1 MQQKIIK
8 AYIIAKIVIGESLN
22 HKLGIGAKKMI
33 TNKLKRSAEYY
44 SRNKIN
50 LFLAI
55 FFLVAGIILP
65 SFVSIRNGADRE
77 AESKQYELDLVG
89 EIIRGSS
96 FQERIYLPK
105 HVKKYGV
112 MFATYRR
119 KNTGKIKIEITQGSR
134 KNSEIV
140 DVAKIKDNDYYYL
153 NIRGLK
159 PGEAVLRVEGVDGTI
174 GNAVSMHKT
183 ADIMYSEMVQN
194 GEPSQRA
201 FVQKISFSE
210 YNGTVKG
217 QIIFTILSVLC
228 YIYFLSLLWDEERNS
243 RRIYVTT
250 VLLIYLVVASRAPV
264 LTFRVEP
271 FAEQIFN
278 FLYNARTYGIIKN
291 LTLMEGGYLPL
302 FHRIIALLIVK
313 PGLNAKVTVY
323 LMSNAAVLVVGL
335 MVSVFTLK
343 AYRKYGDVFYRFAVC
358 MVFGAFGISSTY
370 IETHTF
376 ITMAYLNIVLL
387 FYISLLDFKEMKRS
401 RYVLLM
407 GLVFV
412 LTLSKFLY
420 VVLLP
425 ISVSLLVFMWKRL
438 ANREKVCLGLVSLA
452 SVIQILYTYRNRKLW
467 IKGDEPK
474 FSIIEAANVV
484 LHQTVQQ
491 FINIFNSGI
500 DSSENILNLNILYL
514 IIFLIALIFLLRL
527 IIRIRSREGV
537 IILCLLGIVFGVPS
551 INALSRI
558 WNGGFELWSSSIGAI
573 NIWHSILIKVSILSI
588 LVLMPY
594 ITTKNSILRKT
605 DINRYLSYILIA
617 FLIIRFS
624 PFKNNT
630 VFKNYEM
637 ASDWSVYSKF
647 YDSRKYLIPVEPFF
661 TSENEKIS
669 YVGKPTESFL
679 VKTYQGEKYFFDEL
693 ANTEAITGINLP
705 HPMKI
710 EYLYVKRARDY
721 SFGKTRAVGYDQKGN
736 RVLDLLQLNK
746 SEKGHVGF
754 HNTGSKVEV
763 SRLEFITENN
773 SRTYVVPEIFIGEP
787 LK

>member
-1 MQQKIIK
+1 
-8 AYIIAKIVIGESLN
+8 
-22 HKLGIGAKKMI
+22 MI
-33 TNKLKRSAEYY
+33 TKKLKRSTEYY
-44 SRNKIN
+44 SRDKVR
-50 LFLAI
+50 LFLTI

-65 SFVSIRNGADRE
+65 SFVSIKNGADRE
-77 AESKQYELDLVG
+77 VVSKQYELDLVG

-96 FQERIYLPK
+96 FQERIYIPK

-119 KNTGKIKIEITQGSR
+119 KNTGKIKIEITQGNR
-134 KNSEIV
+134 KSTEIV
-140 DVAKIKDNDYYYL
+140 DVVKIKDNDYHYL

-159 PGEAVLRVEGVDGTI
+159 PGEAVLRVEGIDGTI

-183 ADIMYSEMVQN
+183 ADIMYSEMIQN
-194 GEPSQRA
+194 GEPSQRS
-201 FVQKISFSE
+201 FVQKILFSE

-228 YIYFLSLLWDEERNS
+228 YIYLLSLLWDEERNS
-243 RRIYVTT
+243 RKIYMTT
-250 VLLIYLVVASRAPV
+250 VLLIYLVIASRAPF

-278 FLYNARTYGIIKN
+278 FLYNARTYGIVKN

-313 PGLNAKVTVY
+313 LGFNAKITVY
-323 LMSNAAVLVVGL
+323 LMSNVAVLVVGM
-335 MVSVFTLK
+335 MVSVFMLK
-343 AYRKYGDVFYRFAVC
+343 PYRKYGDVFYRFVVC

-370 IETHTF
+370 IETHMF

-387 FYISLLDFKEMKRS
+387 FYISLLDFKKMKRS
-401 RYVLLM
+401 RYILLM
-407 GLVFV
+407 VLVFL

-425 ISVSLLVFMWKRL
+425 ISVVLLVFMWKKL
-438 ANREKVCLGLVSLA
+438 ANREKICLGLVSLA

-467 IKGDEPK
+467 INGDEPK
-474 FSIIEAANVV
+474 FNIIEAANVV
-484 LHQTVQQ
+484 IHQTVQQ

-514 IIFLIALIFLLRL
+514 IIFLIVLIFLIRL
-527 IIRIRSREGV
+527 VIRIRSRESV
-537 IILCLLGIVFGVPS
+537 IILCLLGIVFGIPS

-558 WNGGFELWSSSIGAI
+558 WNGDFELWNSSIGAI
-573 NIWHSILIKVSILSI
+573 NTWHSILIKVSILSI

-594 ITTKNSILRKT
+594 ITTKNSRLRKT

-624 PFKNNT
+624 PFKDNAI
-630 VFKNYEM
+630 FKNDEM
-637 ASDWSVYSKF
+637 ASDWSIYSKF
-647 YDSRKYLIPVEPFF
+647 YDLKKYLIPVEPYFI
-661 TSENEKIS
+661 SENEKIS
-669 YVGKPTESFL
+669 YIGKKSENFAIENF
-679 VKTYQGEKYFFDEL
+679 QGKKYFFDEL

-721 SFGKTRAVGYDQKGN
+721 NFGKTRVIGYNQKGE

-746 SEKGHVGF
+746 SEKAYVGF
-754 HNTGSKVEV
+754 HNTGLKVEV
-763 SRLEFITENN
+763 SRLEFVTEDNN
-773 SRTYVVPEIFIGEP
+773 RTYVMPEIFIGEP

>member
-1 MQQKIIK
+1 
-8 AYIIAKIVIGESLN
+8 
-22 HKLGIGAKKMI
+22 MI
-33 TNKLKRSAEYY
+33 TKKLKRSTEYY
-44 SRNKIN
+44 SRDKVR
-50 LFLAI
+50 LFLTI

-65 SFVSIRNGADRE
+65 SFVSIKNGADRE
-77 AESKQYELDLVG
+77 IVSKQYELDLVG

-96 FQERIYLPK
+96 FQERIYIPK

-119 KNTGKIKIEITQGSR
+119 KNTGKIKIEITQGNKKS
-134 KNSEIV
+134 SEIV
-140 DVAKIKDNDYYYL
+140 DVAKIKDNDYHYL

-159 PGEAVLRVEGVDGTI
+159 PGEAVLRVEGIDGTI

-183 ADIMYSEMVQN
+183 ADIMYSEMIQN
-194 GEPSQRA
+194 GEPSQRS
-201 FVQKISFSE
+201 FVQKILFSE

-243 RRIYVTT
+243 RKIYMTT
-250 VLLIYLVVASRAPV
+250 VLLIYLVVASRAPF

-313 PGLNAKVTVY
+313 LGFNAKITVY
-323 LMSNAAVLVVGL
+323 LMSNVAVLVVGM
-335 MVSVFTLK
+335 MVSVFMLK
-343 AYRKYGDVFYRFAVC
+343 PYRKYGDVFYRFVVC

-370 IETHTF
+370 IETHMF
-376 ITMAYLNIVLL
+376 ITMAYLNIVPL

-401 RYVLLM
+401 RYILLM
-407 GLVFV
+407 VLVFL

-425 ISVSLLVFMWKRL
+425 ISVVLLVFMWKKL
-438 ANREKVCLGLVSLA
+438 ANREKICLGLVSLA

-467 IKGDEPK
+467 INGDEPK
-474 FSIIEAANVV
+474 FNIIEAANVV
-484 LHQTVQQ
+484 IHQTVQQ

-514 IIFLIALIFLLRL
+514 IIFLIVLIFLIRL
-527 IIRIRSREGV
+527 VIRIRSRESV
-537 IILCLLGIVFGVPS
+537 IILCLLGIVFGIPS

-558 WNGGFELWSSSIGAI
+558 WNGDFELWNSSIGAI
-573 NIWHSILIKVSILSI
+573 NTWHSILIKVSILSI

-594 ITTKNSILRKT
+594 ITTKNSRLRKT

-624 PFKNNT
+624 PFKDNAI
-630 VFKNYEM
+630 FKNDEM
-637 ASDWSVYSKF
+637 ASDWSIYSKF
-647 YDSRKYLIPVEPFF
+647 YDLKKYLIPVEPYFI
-661 TSENEKIS
+661 SENEKIS
-669 YVGKPTESFL
+669 YIGKKSENFAIENF
-679 VKTYQGEKYFFDEL
+679 QGKKYFFDEL

-721 SFGKTRAVGYDQKGN
+721 NFGKTRVIGYNQKGE

-746 SEKGHVGF
+746 SEKAYVGF
-754 HNTGSKVEV
+754 HNTGLKVEV
-763 SRLEFITENN
+763 SRLEFVTEDNN
-773 SRTYVVPEIFIGEP
+773 RTYVMPEIFIGEP

>member
-1 MQQKIIK
+1 
-8 AYIIAKIVIGESLN
+8 
-22 HKLGIGAKKMI
+22 MI
-33 TNKLKRSAEYY
+33 TKKLKRSTEYY
-44 SRNKIN
+44 SRDKVR
-50 LFLAI
+50 LFLTI

-65 SFVSIRNGADRE
+65 SFVSIKNGADRE
-77 AESKQYELDLVG
+77 VVSKQYELDLVG

-96 FQERIYLPK
+96 FQERIYIPK

-119 KNTGKIKIEITQGSR
+119 KNTGKIKIEITQGNR
-134 KNSEIV
+134 KSTEIV
-140 DVAKIKDNDYYYL
+140 DVAKIKDNDYRYL

-159 PGEAVLRVEGVDGTI
+159 PGEAVLRVEGIDGTI

-183 ADIMYSEMVQN
+183 ADIMYSEMIQN
-194 GEPSQRA
+194 GELSQRS
-201 FVQKISFSE
+201 FVQKILFSE

-243 RRIYVTT
+243 RKIYMTT
-250 VLLIYLVVASRAPV
+250 VLMIYLVVASRAPF

-313 PGLNAKVTVY
+313 LGFNAKITVY
-323 LMSNAAVLVVGL
+323 LMSNVAVLVVGM
-335 MVSVFTLK
+335 MVSVFMLK
-343 AYRKYGDVFYRFAVC
+343 PYRKYGDVFYRFVVC

-370 IETHTF
+370 IETHMF
-376 ITMAYLNIVLL
+376 ITMAYLNIVPL

-401 RYVLLM
+401 RYILLM
-407 GLVFV
+407 VLVFL

-425 ISVSLLVFMWKRL
+425 ISVALLVFMWKKL
-438 ANREKVCLGLVSLA
+438 ANREKICLGLVSLA

-467 IKGDEPK
+467 INGDEPK
-474 FSIIEAANVV
+474 FNIIEAANVV
-484 LHQTVQQ
+484 IHQTVQQ

-514 IIFLIALIFLLRL
+514 IIFLIVLIFLIRL
-527 IIRIRSREGV
+527 VIRIRSRESV
-537 IILCLLGIVFGVPS
+537 IILCLLGIVFGIPS

-558 WNGGFELWSSSIGAI
+558 WNGDFELWNSSIGAI
-573 NIWHSILIKVSILSI
+573 NTWHSILIKVSMLSI

-594 ITTKNSILRKT
+594 ITTKNSRLRKT

-624 PFKNNT
+624 PFKDNAI
-630 VFKNYEM
+630 FKNDEM
-637 ASDWSVYSKF
+637 ASDWSIYSKF
-647 YDSRKYLIPVEPFF
+647 YDLKKYLIPVEPYFI
-661 TSENEKIS
+661 SENEKIS
-669 YVGKPTESFL
+669 YIGKKSENFAIENF
-679 VKTYQGEKYFFDEL
+679 QGKKYFFDEL

-721 SFGKTRAVGYDQKGN
+721 NFGKTRVIGYNQKGE

-746 SEKGHVGF
+746 SEKAYVGF
-754 HNTGSKVEV
+754 HNTGLKVEV
-763 SRLEFITENN
+763 SRLEFVTEDNN
-773 SRTYVVPEIFIGEP
+773 RTYVMPEIFIGEP

>member
-1 MQQKIIK
+1 
-8 AYIIAKIVIGESLN
+8 
-22 HKLGIGAKKMI
+22 MI
-33 TNKLKRSAEYY
+33 TKKLKRSTEYY
-44 SRNKIN
+44 SRDKVR
-50 LFLAI
+50 LFLTI

-65 SFVSIRNGADRE
+65 SFVSIKNGADRE
-77 AESKQYELDLVG
+77 VVSKQYELDLVG

-96 FQERIYLPK
+96 FQERIYIPK

-119 KNTGKIKIEITQGSR
+119 KNTGKIKIEITQGNKKS
-134 KNSEIV
+134 SEIV
-140 DVAKIKDNDYYYL
+140 DVAKIKDNDYHYL

-159 PGEAVLRVEGVDGTI
+159 PGEAVLRVEGIDGTI

-183 ADIMYSEMVQN
+183 ADIMYSEMIQN
-194 GEPSQRA
+194 GEPSQRS
-201 FVQKISFSE
+201 FVQKILFSE

-243 RRIYVTT
+243 RKIYMTT
-250 VLLIYLVVASRAPV
+250 VLMIYLVVASRAPF

-313 PGLNAKVTVY
+313 LGFNAKITVY
-323 LMSNAAVLVVGL
+323 LMSNVAVLVVGM
-335 MVSVFTLK
+335 MVSVFMLK
-343 AYRKYGDVFYRFAVC
+343 PYRKYGDVFYRFVVC

-370 IETHTF
+370 IETHMF
-376 ITMAYLNIVLL
+376 ITMAYLNIVPL

-401 RYVLLM
+401 RYILLM
-407 GLVFV
+407 VLVFL

-425 ISVSLLVFMWKRL
+425 ISVALLVFMWKKL
-438 ANREKVCLGLVSLA
+438 ANREKICLGLVSLA

-467 IKGDEPK
+467 INGDEPK
-474 FSIIEAANVV
+474 FNIIEAANVV
-484 LHQTVQQ
+484 IHQTVQQ

-514 IIFLIALIFLLRL
+514 IIFLIVLIFLIRL
-527 IIRIRSREGV
+527 VIRIRSRESV
-537 IILCLLGIVFGVPS
+537 IILCLLGIVFGIPS

-558 WNGGFELWSSSIGAI
+558 WNGDFELWNSSIGAI
-573 NIWHSILIKVSILSI
+573 NTWHSILIKVSMLSI

-594 ITTKNSILRKT
+594 ITTKNSRLRKT

-624 PFKNNT
+624 PFKDNAI
-630 VFKNYEM
+630 FKNDEM
-637 ASDWSVYSKF
+637 ASDWSIYSKF
-647 YDSRKYLIPVEPFF
+647 YDLKKYLIPVEPYFI
-661 TSENEKIS
+661 SENEKIS
-669 YVGKPTESFL
+669 YIGKKSENFAIENF
-679 VKTYQGEKYFFDEL
+679 QGKKYFFDEL

-721 SFGKTRAVGYDQKGN
+721 NFGKTRVIGYNQKGE

-746 SEKGHVGF
+746 SEKAYVGF
-754 HNTGSKVEV
+754 HNTGLKVEV
-763 SRLEFITENN
+763 SRLEFVTEDNN
-773 SRTYVVPEIFIGEP
+773 RTYVMPEIFIGEP

>member
-1 MQQKIIK
+1 
-8 AYIIAKIVIGESLN
+8 
-22 HKLGIGAKKMI
+22 MI
-33 TNKLKRSAEYY
+33 TKKLKRSTEYY
-44 SRNKIN
+44 SRDKVR
-50 LFLAI
+50 LFLTI

-65 SFVSIRNGADRE
+65 SFVSIKNGADRE
-77 AESKQYELDLVG
+77 VVSKQYELDLVG

-96 FQERIYLPK
+96 FQERIYIPK

-119 KNTGKIKIEITQGSR
+119 KNTGKIKIEITQGNKKS
-134 KNSEIV
+134 SEIV
-140 DVAKIKDNDYYYL
+140 DVAKIKDNDYHYL

-159 PGEAVLRVEGVDGTI
+159 PGEAVLRVEGIDGTI

-183 ADIMYSEMVQN
+183 ADIMYSEMIQN
-194 GEPSQRA
+194 GEPSQRS
-201 FVQKISFSE
+201 FVQKILFSE

-243 RRIYVTT
+243 RKIYMTT

-278 FLYNARTYGIIKN
+278 FLYNARTYGIVKN

-313 PGLNAKVTVY
+313 LGFNAKITVY
-323 LMSNAAVLVVGL
+323 LMSNVAVLVVGM
-335 MVSVFTLK
+335 MVSVFMLK
-343 AYRKYGDVFYRFAVC
+343 PYRKYGDVFYRFVVC

-370 IETHTF
+370 IETHMF
-376 ITMAYLNIVLL
+376 ITMAYLNIVPL

-401 RYVLLM
+401 RYILLM
-407 GLVFV
+407 VLVFL

-425 ISVSLLVFMWKRL
+425 ISVVLLVFMWKKL
-438 ANREKVCLGLVSLA
+438 ANREKICLGLVSLA

-467 IKGDEPK
+467 INGDEPK
-474 FSIIEAANVV
+474 FNIIEAANVV
-484 LHQTVQQ
+484 IHQTVQQ
-491 FINIFNSGI
+491 FINIFNSGV

-514 IIFLIALIFLLRL
+514 IIFLIVLIFLIRL
-527 IIRIRSREGV
+527 VIRIRSRESV
-537 IILCLLGIVFGVPS
+537 IILCLLGIVFGIPS

-558 WNGGFELWSSSIGAI
+558 WNGDFELWNSSIGAI
-573 NIWHSILIKVSILSI
+573 NTWHSILIKVSILSI

-594 ITTKNSILRKT
+594 ITTKNSRLRKT

-624 PFKNNT
+624 PFKDNAI
-630 VFKNYEM
+630 FKNDEM
-637 ASDWSVYSKF
+637 ASDWSIYSKF
-647 YDSRKYLIPVEPFF
+647 YDLKKYLIPVEPYFI
-661 TSENEKIS
+661 SENEKIS
-669 YVGKPTESFL
+669 YIGKKSENFAIENF
-679 VKTYQGEKYFFDEL
+679 QGKKYFFDEL
-693 ANTEAITGINLP
+693 ANTEAITGISLP

-721 SFGKTRAVGYDQKGN
+721 NFGKTRVIGYNQKGE

-746 SEKGHVGF
+746 SEKAYVGF
-754 HNTGSKVEV
+754 HNTGLKVEV
-763 SRLEFITENN
+763 SRLEFVTEDNN
-773 SRTYVVPEIFIGEP
+773 RTYVMPEIFIGEP

>member
-1 MQQKIIK
+1 
-8 AYIIAKIVIGESLN
+8 
-22 HKLGIGAKKMI
+22 MI
-33 TNKLKRSAEYY
+33 TKKLKRSTEYY
-44 SRNKIN
+44 SRDKVR
-50 LFLAI
+50 LFLTI

-65 SFVSIRNGADRE
+65 SFVSIKNAADRE
-77 AESKQYELDLVG
+77 VVSKQYELDLVG

-96 FQERIYLPK
+96 FQERIYIPK

-119 KNTGKIKIEITQGSR
+119 KNTGKIKIEITQGNR
-134 KNSEIV
+134 KSTEIV
-140 DVAKIKDNDYYYL
+140 DVAKIKDNDYRYL

-159 PGEAVLRVEGVDGTI
+159 PGEAVLRVEGIDGTI

-183 ADIMYSEMVQN
+183 ADIMYSEMIQN
-194 GEPSQRA
+194 GEPSQRS
-201 FVQKISFSE
+201 FVQKILFSE

-243 RRIYVTT
+243 RKIYMTT
-250 VLLIYLVVASRAPV
+250 VLMIYLVVASRAPF

-313 PGLNAKVTVY
+313 LGFNAKITVY
-323 LMSNAAVLVVGL
+323 LMSNVAVLVVGM
-335 MVSVFTLK
+335 MVSVFMLK
-343 AYRKYGDVFYRFAVC
+343 PYRKYGDVFYRFVVC

-370 IETHTF
+370 IETHMF
-376 ITMAYLNIVLL
+376 ITMAYLNIVPL
-387 FYISLLDFKEMKRS
+387 FYISLFDFKEMKRS
-401 RYVLLM
+401 RYILLM
-407 GLVFV
+407 VLVFL

-425 ISVSLLVFMWKRL
+425 ISVALLVFMWKKL
-438 ANREKVCLGLVSLA
+438 ANREKICLGLVSLA

-467 IKGDEPK
+467 INGDEPK
-474 FSIIEAANVV
+474 FNIIEAANVV
-484 LHQTVQQ
+484 IHQTVQQ

-514 IIFLIALIFLLRL
+514 IIFLIVLIFLIRL
-527 IIRIRSREGV
+527 VIRIRSRESV
-537 IILCLLGIVFGVPS
+537 IILCLLGIVFGIPS

-558 WNGGFELWSSSIGAI
+558 WNGDFELWNSSIGAI
-573 NIWHSILIKVSILSI
+573 NTWHSILIKVSILSI

-594 ITTKNSILRKT
+594 ITTKNSRLRKT

-624 PFKNNT
+624 PFKDNAI
-630 VFKNYEM
+630 FKNDEM
-637 ASDWSVYSKF
+637 ASDWSIYSKF
-647 YDSRKYLIPVEPFF
+647 YDLKKYLIPVEPYFI
-661 TSENEKIS
+661 SENEKIS
-669 YVGKPTESFL
+669 YIGKKSENFAIENF
-679 VKTYQGEKYFFDEL
+679 QGKKYFFDEL

-721 SFGKTRAVGYDQKGN
+721 NFGKTRVIGYNQKGE

-746 SEKGHVGF
+746 SEKVYVGF
-754 HNTGSKVEV
+754 HNTGLKVEV
-763 SRLEFITENN
+763 SRLEFVTEDNN
-773 SRTYVVPEIFIGEP
+773 RTYVMPEIFIGEP

>member
-1 MQQKIIK
+1 
-8 AYIIAKIVIGESLN
+8 
-22 HKLGIGAKKMI
+22 MI
-33 TNKLKRSAEYY
+33 TKKLKRSAEYY
-44 SRNKIN
+44 SRDKVR
-50 LFLAI
+50 LFLTI

-65 SFVSIRNGADRE
+65 SFVSIKNGADRE
-77 AESKQYELDLVG
+77 VVSKQYELDLVG

-96 FQERIYLPK
+96 FQERIYIPK

-119 KNTGKIKIEITQGSR
+119 KNTGKIKIEITQGNKKS
-134 KNSEIV
+134 SEIV
-140 DVAKIKDNDYYYL
+140 DVAKIKDNDYHYL

-159 PGEAVLRVEGVDGTI
+159 PGEAVLRVEGIDGTI

-183 ADIMYSEMVQN
+183 ADIMYSEMIQN
-194 GEPSQRA
+194 GEPSQRS
-201 FVQKISFSE
+201 FVQKILFSE

-243 RRIYVTT
+243 RKIYMTT

-278 FLYNARTYGIIKN
+278 FLYNARTYGIVKN

-313 PGLNAKVTVY
+313 LGFNAKITVY
-323 LMSNAAVLVVGL
+323 LMSNVAVLVVGM

-343 AYRKYGDVFYRFAVC
+343 AYRKYGDVFYRFVVC

-376 ITMAYLNIVLL
+376 ITMAYLNIVML
-387 FYISLLDFKEMKRS
+387 FYISLLDFKKMKRS
-401 RYVLLM
+401 RYILLM
-407 GLVFV
+407 VLVFL

-425 ISVSLLVFMWKRL
+425 ISVVLLVFMWKKL
-438 ANREKVCLGLVSLA
+438 ANREKICLGLVSLA

-467 IKGDEPK
+467 INGDEPK
-474 FSIIEAANVV
+474 FNIIEAANVV
-484 LHQTVQQ
+484 IHQTVQQ

-514 IIFLIALIFLLRL
+514 IIFLIVLIFLIRL
-527 IIRIRSREGV
+527 VIRIRSREGV

-558 WNGGFELWSSSIGAI
+558 WNGDFELWSSSIGAI
-573 NIWHSILIKVSILSI
+573 NTWHSILIKVSVLSI
-588 LVLMPY
+588 LILLLY
-594 ITTKNSILRKT
+594 IIKTEKISNKNLILKKYMFSIV
-605 DINRYLSYILIA
+605 II

-624 PFKNNT
+624 PFKNEVIYRN
-630 VFKNYEM
+630 NEI
-637 ASDWSVYSKF
+637 ASDWSIYSKF
-647 YDSRKYLIPVEPFF
+647 YDSKKYLIPVEPFF

-669 YVGKPTESFL
+669 YVGKPMESFL
-679 VKTYQGEKYFFDEL
+679 VKTYQGEKYFSNEL

-721 SFGKTRAVGYDQKGN
+721 NFGKTRVIGYNQKGE

-746 SEKGHVGF
+746 SEKAYVGF
-754 HNTGSKVEV
+754 HNTGLKVEV
-763 SRLEFITENN
+763 SRLEFVTEDNN
-773 SRTYVVPEIFIGEP
+773 RTYVMPEIFIGEP

>member
-1 MQQKIIK
+1 
-8 AYIIAKIVIGESLN
+8 
-22 HKLGIGAKKMI
+22 MI
-33 TNKLKRSAEYY
+33 TKKLKRSTEYY
-44 SRNKIN
+44 SRDKVR
-50 LFLAI
+50 LFLTI

-65 SFVSIRNGADRE
+65 SFVSIKNGADRE
-77 AESKQYELDLVG
+77 VVSKQYELDLVG

-96 FQERIYLPK
+96 FQERIYIPK

-140 DVAKIKDNDYYYL
+140 DVAKIKDNDYHYL

-159 PGEAVLRVEGVDGTI
+159 PGEAVLRVEGIDGTI

-183 ADIMYSEMVQN
+183 ADIMYSEMIQN
-194 GEPSQRA
+194 GEPSQRS
-201 FVQKISFSE
+201 FVQKILFSE

-243 RRIYVTT
+243 RKIYMTT

-278 FLYNARTYGIIKN
+278 FLYNARTYGIVKN

-313 PGLNAKVTVY
+313 LGFNAKITVY
-323 LMSNAAVLVVGL
+323 LMSNVAVLVVGM

-343 AYRKYGDVFYRFAVC
+343 AYRKYGDVFYRFVVC

-387 FYISLLDFKEMKRS
+387 FYISLLDFKKMKRS
-401 RYVLLM
+401 RYILLM
-407 GLVFV
+407 VLVFL

-425 ISVSLLVFMWKRL
+425 ISVVLLVFMWKKL
-438 ANREKVCLGLVSLA
+438 ANREKICLGLVSLA

-484 LHQTVQQ
+484 IHQTVQQ
-491 FINIFNSGI
+491 FINIFNSRV
-500 DSSENILNLNILYL
+500 DSSENILNLNILHL
-514 IIFLIALIFLLRL
+514 IIFLIVLIFLIRL
-527 IIRIRSREGV
+527 VIRIRSREGV

-558 WNGGFELWSSSIGAI
+558 WNGDFELWSSSIGAI

-588 LVLMPY
+588 LALIPY
-594 ITTKNSILRKT
+594 IITKNSILRKT

-630 VFKNYEM
+630 VFNSDEM
-637 ASDWSVYSKF
+637 ASDWSIYSKF
-647 YDSRKYLIPVEPFF
+647 YDSKKYLIPVEPFF

-669 YVGKPTESFL
+669 YVGKPMESFL

-705 HPMKI
+705 HPMKV

-721 SFGKTRAVGYDQKGN
+721 NFGKTRVIGYNHKGE

-746 SEKGHVGF
+746 SEKAYVGF
-754 HNTGSKVEV
+754 HNTGLKVEV
-763 SRLEFITENN
+763 SRLEFVTEDNN
-773 SRTYVVPEIFIGEP
+773 RTYVVPEIFIGEP

>member
-1 MQQKIIK
+1 
-8 AYIIAKIVIGESLN
+8 
-22 HKLGIGAKKMI
+22 MI

-44 SRNKIN
+44 SRDKVR
-50 LFLAI
+50 LFLTI

-65 SFVSIRNGADRE
+65 SFVSIKNGADRE
-77 AESKQYELDLVG
+77 VVSKQYELDLVG

-96 FQERIYLPK
+96 FQERIYIPK

-119 KNTGKIKIEITQGSR
+119 KNTGKIKIEITQGNR
-134 KNSEIV
+134 KSTEIV
-140 DVAKIKDNDYYYL
+140 DVAKIKDNDYHYL
-153 NIRGLK
+153 NIRSLK
-159 PGEAVLRVEGVDGTI
+159 PGEAVLRVEGIDGTI

-183 ADIMYSEMVQN
+183 ADIMYSEMIQN
-194 GEPSQRA
+194 GEPSQRS
-201 FVQKISFSE
+201 FVQKILFSE

-243 RRIYVTT
+243 RKIYMTT
-250 VLLIYLVVASRAPV
+250 VLLIYLVVASRAPF

-313 PGLNAKVTVY
+313 LGFNAKITVY
-323 LMSNAAVLVVGL
+323 LMSNIAVLVVGM
-335 MVSVFTLK
+335 MVSVFMLK
-343 AYRKYGDVFYRFAVC
+343 PYRKYGDVFYRFVVC

-370 IETHTF
+370 IETHMF

-401 RYVLLM
+401 RYILLM
-407 GLVFV
+407 VLVFL

-425 ISVSLLVFMWKRL
+425 ISVALLVFMWKKL
-438 ANREKVCLGLVSLA
+438 ANREKICLGLVSLA

-467 IKGDEPK
+467 INGDEPK
-474 FSIIEAANVV
+474 FNIIEAANVV
-484 LHQTVQQ
+484 IHQTVQQ

-514 IIFLIALIFLLRL
+514 IIFLIVLIFLIRL
-527 IIRIRSREGV
+527 VIRIRSREGV
-537 IILCLLGIVFGVPS
+537 IILCLLGVAFGIPS

-558 WNGGFELWSSSIGAI
+558 WNGDFELWSSSIGAI
-573 NIWHSILIKVSILSI
+573 NTWHSILIKVSILSI

-594 ITTKNSILRKT
+594 ITTKNSRLRKT

-624 PFKNNT
+624 PFKDNAI
-630 VFKNYEM
+630 FKNDEM
-637 ASDWSVYSKF
+637 ASDWSIYSKF
-647 YDSRKYLIPVEPFF
+647 YDLKKYLIPVEPYFI
-661 TSENEKIS
+661 SENEKIS
-669 YVGKPTESFL
+669 YIGKKSENFAIENF
-679 VKTYQGEKYFFDEL
+679 QGKKYFFDEL

-721 SFGKTRAVGYDQKGN
+721 NFGKTRVIGYNQKGE

-746 SEKGHVGF
+746 SEKAYVGF
-754 HNTGSKVEV
+754 HNTGLKVEV
-763 SRLEFITENN
+763 SRLEFVTENN
-773 SRTYVVPEIFIGEP
+773 NRTYVVPEIFIGEP

>member
-1 MQQKIIK
+1 
-8 AYIIAKIVIGESLN
+8 
-22 HKLGIGAKKMI
+22 MI
-33 TNKLKRSAEYY
+33 TKKLKRSTEYY
-44 SRNKIN
+44 SRDKVR
-50 LFLAI
+50 LFLTI

-65 SFVSIRNGADRE
+65 SFVSIKNGADRE
-77 AESKQYELDLVG
+77 VVSKQYELDLVG

-96 FQERIYLPK
+96 FQERIYIPK

-119 KNTGKIKIEITQGSR
+119 KNTGKIKIEITQGNR
-134 KNSEIV
+134 KSTEIV
-140 DVAKIKDNDYYYL
+140 DVAKIKDNDYRYL

-159 PGEAVLRVEGVDGTI
+159 PGEAVLRVEGIDGTI

-183 ADIMYSEMVQN
+183 ADIMYGEMIQN
-194 GEPSQRA
+194 GEPSQRS
-201 FVQKISFSE
+201 FVQKILFSE

-243 RRIYVTT
+243 RKIYMTT
-250 VLLIYLVVASRAPV
+250 VLLIYLVIASRAPV

-278 FLYNARTYGIIKN
+278 FLYNARTYGIVKN

-313 PGLNAKVTVY
+313 LGFNAKITVY
-323 LMSNAAVLVVGL
+323 LMSNVAVLVVG
-335 MVSVFTLK
+335 MMASVFTLK
-343 AYRKYGDVFYRFAVC
+343 AYRKYGDVFYRFVVC

-387 FYISLLDFKEMKRS
+387 FYISLLDFKKMKRS
-401 RYVLLM
+401 RYILLM
-407 GLVFV
+407 VLVFL

-425 ISVSLLVFMWKRL
+425 ISVVLLVFMWKKL
-438 ANREKVCLGLVSLA
+438 ANREKICLGLVSLA

-467 IKGDEPK
+467 INGDEPK
-474 FSIIEAANVV
+474 FNIIEAANVV
-484 LHQTVQQ
+484 IHQTVQQ

-514 IIFLIALIFLLRL
+514 IIFLIVLIFLIRL
-527 IIRIRSREGV
+527 VIRIRSRESV
-537 IILCLLGIVFGVPS
+537 IILCLLGIVFGIPS

-558 WNGGFELWSSSIGAI
+558 WNGDFELWSSSIGAI
-573 NIWHSILIKVSILSI
+573 NTWHSILIKVSILSI

-594 ITTKNSILRKT
+594 ITTKNSRLRKT

-624 PFKNNT
+624 PFKDNAI
-630 VFKNYEM
+630 FKNDEM
-637 ASDWSVYSKF
+637 ASDWSIYSKF
-647 YDSRKYLIPVEPFF
+647 YDLKKYLIPVEPYFI
-661 TSENEKIS
+661 SENEKIS
-669 YVGKPTESFL
+669 YIGKKSENFAIENF
-679 VKTYQGEKYFFDEL
+679 QGKKYFFDEL

-721 SFGKTRAVGYDQKGN
+721 NFGKTRVIGYNQKGE

-746 SEKGHVGF
+746 SEKAYVGF
-754 HNTGSKVEV
+754 HNTGLKVEV
-763 SRLEFITENN
+763 SRLEFVTEDNN
-773 SRTYVVPEIFIGEP
+773 RTYVMPEIFIGEP

>member
-1 MQQKIIK
+1 MMKLPKI
-8 AYIIAKIVIGESLN
+8 
-22 HKLGIGAKKMI
+22 I

-65 SFVSIRNGADRE
+65 SFVSIRNGANRE
-77 AESKQYELDLVG
+77 AMSKQYELDLVG

-119 KNTGKIKIEITQGSR
+119 KNTGKIKIEITQGNKKS
-134 KNSEIV
+134 SEIV
-140 DVAKIKDNDYYYL
+140 DVAKIKDNDYHYL

-159 PGEAVLRVEGVDGTI
+159 PGEAVLRVEGIDGTI

-183 ADIMYSEMVQN
+183 ADIMYSEMIQN
-194 GEPSQRA
+194 GEPSQRS

-243 RRIYVTT
+243 RKIYMTT

-278 FLYNARTYGIIKN
+278 FLYNARTYGIVKN

-313 PGLNAKVTVY
+313 LGFNAKITVY
-323 LMSNAAVLVVGL
+323 LMSNVAVLVVGM

-343 AYRKYGDVFYRFAVC
+343 AYRKYGDVFYRFVVC

-387 FYISLLDFKEMKRS
+387 FYISLLDFKKMKRS
-401 RYVLLM
+401 RYILLM
-407 GLVFV
+407 VLVFL

-425 ISVSLLVFMWKRL
+425 ISVVLLVFMWKKL
-438 ANREKVCLGLVSLA
+438 ANREKICLGLVSLA

-474 FSIIEAANVV
+474 FSIIEATNVV
-484 LHQTVQQ
+484 IHQTVQQ

-647 YDSRKYLIPVEPFF
+647 YDSRKYLIPVEPYFI
-661 TSENEKIS
+661 SENEKTS
-669 YVGKPTESFL
+669 YIGKNSGTFAVENF
-679 VKTYQGEKYFFDEL
+679 QGEKYFFDEL
-693 ANTEAITGINLP
+693 ANMEAITGINLP

-746 SEKGHVGF
+746 SEKAYVGF

-763 SRLEFITENN
+763 SRLEFVTEDNN
-773 SRTYVVPEIFIGEP
+773 RTYVMPEIFIGEP

>member
-1 MQQKIIK
+1 
-8 AYIIAKIVIGESLN
+8 
-22 HKLGIGAKKMI
+22 MI
-33 TNKLKRSAEYY
+33 TKKLKRSTEYY
-44 SRNKIN
+44 SRDKVR
-50 LFLAI
+50 LFLTI

-65 SFVSIRNGADRE
+65 SFVSIKNGADRE
-77 AESKQYELDLVG
+77 VVSKQYELDLVG

-96 FQERIYLPK
+96 FQERIYIPK

-119 KNTGKIKIEITQGSR
+119 KNTGKIKIEITQGNR
-134 KNSEIV
+134 KSTEIV
-140 DVAKIKDNDYYYL
+140 DVVKIKDNDYHYL

-159 PGEAVLRVEGVDGTI
+159 PGEAVLRVEGIDGTI

-183 ADIMYSEMVQN
+183 ADIMYSEMIQN
-194 GEPSQRA
+194 GEPSQRS
-201 FVQKISFSE
+201 FVQKILFSE

-243 RRIYVTT
+243 RKIYMTT
-250 VLLIYLVVASRAPV
+250 VLMIYLVVASRAPF

-278 FLYNARTYGIIKN
+278 FLYNARTYGIVKN

-313 PGLNAKVTVY
+313 LGFNAKITVY
-323 LMSNAAVLVVGL
+323 LMSNVAVLVVGM
-335 MVSVFTLK
+335 MVSVFMLK
-343 AYRKYGDVFYRFAVC
+343 PYRKYGDVFYRFVVC

-370 IETHTF
+370 IETHMF

-387 FYISLLDFKEMKRS
+387 FYISLLDFKKMKRS
-401 RYVLLM
+401 RYILLM
-407 GLVFV
+407 VLVFL

-425 ISVSLLVFMWKRL
+425 ISVVLLVFMWKKL
-438 ANREKVCLGLVSLA
+438 ANREKICLGLVSLA

-467 IKGDEPK
+467 INGDEPK
-474 FSIIEAANVV
+474 FNIIEAANVV
-484 LHQTVQQ
+484 IHQTVQQ

-514 IIFLIALIFLLRL
+514 IIFLIVLIFLIRL
-527 IIRIRSREGV
+527 VIRIRSRESV
-537 IILCLLGIVFGVPS
+537 IILCLLGIVFGIPS

-558 WNGGFELWSSSIGAI
+558 WNGDFELWNSSIGAI
-573 NIWHSILIKVSILSI
+573 NTWHSILIKVSILSI

-594 ITTKNSILRKT
+594 ITTKNSRLRKT

-624 PFKNNT
+624 PFKDNAI
-630 VFKNYEM
+630 FKNDEM
-637 ASDWSVYSKF
+637 ASDWSIYSKF
-647 YDSRKYLIPVEPFF
+647 YDLKKYLIPVEPYFI
-661 TSENEKIS
+661 SENEKIS
-669 YVGKPTESFL
+669 YIGKKSENFAIENF
-679 VKTYQGEKYFFDEL
+679 QGKKYFFDEL

-721 SFGKTRAVGYDQKGN
+721 NFGKTRVIGYNQKGE

-746 SEKGHVGF
+746 SEKAYVGF
-754 HNTGSKVEV
+754 HNTGLKVEV
-763 SRLEFITENN
+763 SRLEFVTEDNN
-773 SRTYVVPEIFIGEP
+773 RTYVMPEIFIGEP

>member
-1 MQQKIIK
+1 
-8 AYIIAKIVIGESLN
+8 
-22 HKLGIGAKKMI
+22 MI
-33 TNKLKRSAEYY
+33 TKKLKRSTEYY
-44 SRNKIN
+44 SRDKVR
-50 LFLAI
+50 LFLTI

-65 SFVSIRNGADRE
+65 SFVSIKNGADRE
-77 AESKQYELDLVG
+77 VVSKQYELDLVG

-96 FQERIYLPK
+96 FQERIYIPK

-119 KNTGKIKIEITQGSR
+119 KNTGKIKIEITQGNR
-134 KNSEIV
+134 KSTEIV
-140 DVAKIKDNDYYYL
+140 DVAKIKDNGYHYL

-159 PGEAVLRVEGVDGTI
+159 PGEAVLRVEGIDGTI

-183 ADIMYSEMVQN
+183 ADIMYGEMIQN
-194 GEPSQRA
+194 GEPSQRS
-201 FVQKISFSE
+201 FVQKILFSE

-243 RRIYVTT
+243 RKIYMTT
-250 VLLIYLVVASRAPV
+250 VLMIYLVVASRAPF

-313 PGLNAKVTVY
+313 LGFNAKITVY
-323 LMSNAAVLVVGL
+323 LMSNVAVLVVG
-335 MVSVFTLK
+335 MMASVFTLK
-343 AYRKYGDVFYRFAVC
+343 AYRKYGDVFYRFVVC

-387 FYISLLDFKEMKRS
+387 FYISLLDFKKMKRS
-401 RYVLLM
+401 RYILLM
-407 GLVFV
+407 VLVFL

-425 ISVSLLVFMWKRL
+425 ISVALLVFMWKKL
-438 ANREKVCLGLVSLA
+438 ANREKICLGLVSLA
-452 SVIQILYTYRNRKLW
+452 SVIQILYTYTHVKDW
-467 IKGDEPK
+467 KITDESVTWKIVGRGTVVNLRPTSQLK
-474 FSIIEAANVV
+474 ISEFMNTV

-491 FINIFNSGI
+491 FINIFNSGV

-514 IIFLIALIFLLRL
+514 IIFLIVLIFLIRL
-527 IIRIRSREGV
+527 VIRIRSREGV
-537 IILCLLGIVFGVPS
+537 IILCLLSIVFGVPS

-558 WNGGFELWSSSIGAI
+558 WNGDFELWSSSIGAI
-573 NIWHSILIKVSILSI
+573 NTWHSILIKVSILSI

-594 ITTKNSILRKT
+594 ITTKNSRLRKT

-624 PFKNNT
+624 PFKDNAI
-630 VFKNYEM
+630 FKNDEM
-637 ASDWSVYSKF
+637 ASDWSIYSKF
-647 YDSRKYLIPVEPFF
+647 YDLKKYLIPVEPYFI
-661 TSENEKIS
+661 SENEKIS
-669 YVGKPTESFL
+669 YIGKKSENFAIENF
-679 VKTYQGEKYFFDEL
+679 QGKKYFFDEL

-721 SFGKTRAVGYDQKGN
+721 NFGKTRVIGYNQKGE

-746 SEKGHVGF
+746 SEKAYVGF
-754 HNTGSKVEV
+754 HNTGLKVEV
-763 SRLEFITENN
+763 SRLEFVTEDNN
-773 SRTYVVPEIFIGEP
+773 RTYVMPEIFIGEP

>member
-1 MQQKIIK
+1 
-8 AYIIAKIVIGESLN
+8 
-22 HKLGIGAKKMI
+22 MI
-33 TNKLKRSAEYY
+33 TKKLKRSTEYY
-44 SRNKIN
+44 SRDKVR
-50 LFLAI
+50 LFLTI

-65 SFVSIRNGADRE
+65 SFVSIKNGADRE
-77 AESKQYELDLVG
+77 VVSKQYELDLVG

-96 FQERIYLPK
+96 FQERIYIPK

-119 KNTGKIKIEITQGSR
+119 KNTGKIKIEITQDNR
-134 KNSEIV
+134 KSTEIV
-140 DVAKIKDNDYYYL
+140 DVAKIKDNDYHYL

-159 PGEAVLRVEGVDGTI
+159 PGEAVLRVEGIDGTI

-183 ADIMYSEMVQN
+183 ADIMYSEMIQN
-194 GEPSQRA
+194 GEPSQRS
-201 FVQKISFSE
+201 FVQKILFSE

-243 RRIYVTT
+243 RKIYMTT
-250 VLLIYLVVASRAPV
+250 VLMIYLVVASRAPF

-313 PGLNAKVTVY
+313 LGFNAKITVY
-323 LMSNAAVLVVGL
+323 LMSNVAVLVVGM
-335 MVSVFTLK
+335 MVSVFMLK
-343 AYRKYGDVFYRFAVC
+343 PYRKYGDVFYRFVVC

-370 IETHTF
+370 IETHMF
-376 ITMAYLNIVLL
+376 ITMAYLNIVPL

-401 RYVLLM
+401 RYILLM
-407 GLVFV
+407 VLVFL

-425 ISVSLLVFMWKRL
+425 ISVVLLVFMWKKL
-438 ANREKVCLGLVSLA
+438 ANREKICLGLVSLA

-467 IKGDEPK
+467 INGDEPK
-474 FSIIEAANVV
+474 FNIIEAANVV
-484 LHQTVQQ
+484 IHQTVQQ
-491 FINIFNSGI
+491 FINIFNSGV

-514 IIFLIALIFLLRL
+514 IIFLIVLIFLIRL
-527 IIRIRSREGV
+527 VIRIRSREGV
-537 IILCLLGIVFGVPS
+537 IILCLLGIVFGIPS

-558 WNGGFELWSSSIGAI
+558 WNGDFELWNSSIGAI
-573 NIWHSILIKVSILSI
+573 NTWHSILIKVSILSI

-594 ITTKNSILRKT
+594 ITTKNSRLRKT

-624 PFKNNT
+624 PFKDNAI
-630 VFKNYEM
+630 FKNDEM
-637 ASDWSVYSKF
+637 ASDWSIYSKF
-647 YDSRKYLIPVEPFF
+647 YDSKKYLIPVEPFF

-669 YVGKPTESFL
+669 YVGKPMESFL
-679 VKTYQGEKYFFDEL
+679 VKTYQGEKYFFNEL

-721 SFGKTRAVGYDQKGN
+721 NFGKTRVIGYNQKGE

-746 SEKGHVGF
+746 SEKAYVGF
-754 HNTGSKVEV
+754 HNTGLKVEV
-763 SRLEFITENN
+763 SRLEFVTEDNN
-773 SRTYVVPEIFIGEP
+773 RTYVMPEIFIGEP

>member
-1 MQQKIIK
+1 
-8 AYIIAKIVIGESLN
+8 
-22 HKLGIGAKKMI
+22 MI
-33 TNKLKRSAEYY
+33 TKKLKRSAEYY
-44 SRNKIN
+44 PRDKVR
-50 LFLAI
+50 LFLTI

-65 SFVSIRNGADRE
+65 SFVSIKNGADRE
-77 AESKQYELDLVG
+77 VVSKQYELDLVG

-96 FQERIYLPK
+96 FQERIYIPK

-119 KNTGKIKIEITQGSR
+119 KNTGKIKIEITQGDR
-134 KNSEIV
+134 KSTEIV
-140 DVAKIKDNDYYYL
+140 DVAKIKDNDYHYL
-153 NIRGLK
+153 NIRSLK
-159 PGEAVLRVEGVDGTI
+159 PGEAVLRVEGIDGTI

-183 ADIMYSEMVQN
+183 ADIMYSEMIQN
-194 GEPSQRA
+194 GEPSQRS
-201 FVQKISFSE
+201 FVQKILFSE

-243 RRIYVTT
+243 RKIYMTT

-278 FLYNARTYGIIKN
+278 FLYNARTYGIVKN

-313 PGLNAKVTVY
+313 LGFNAKITVY
-323 LMSNAAVLVVGL
+323 LMSNVAVLVVGM
-335 MVSVFTLK
+335 MVSVFMLK
-343 AYRKYGDVFYRFAVC
+343 PYRKYGDVFYRFVVC

-387 FYISLLDFKEMKRS
+387 FYISLLDFKKMKRS
-401 RYVLLM
+401 RYILLM
-407 GLVFV
+407 VLVFL

-425 ISVSLLVFMWKRL
+425 ISVVLLVFMWKKL
-438 ANREKVCLGLVSLA
+438 ANREKICLGLVSLA
-452 SVIQILYTYRNRKLW
+452 SVIQILYTYIHVKDW
-467 IKGDEPK
+467 KITDESVTWKIVGRGTVVNLRPTSQLK
-474 FSIIEAANVV
+474 ISEFMNTV

-491 FINIFNSGI
+491 FINIFNSGV
-500 DSSENILNLNILYL
+500 DSSENILNLNILHL
-514 IIFLIALIFLLRL
+514 IIFLIVLIFLIRL
-527 IIRIRSREGV
+527 VIRIRSREGV
-537 IILCLLGIVFGVPS
+537 IILCLLGVAFGIPS

-558 WNGGFELWSSSIGAI
+558 WNGDFELWSSSIGAI

-588 LVLMPY
+588 LVLIPY
-594 ITTKNSILRKT
+594 IITKNSILRKT

-630 VFKNYEM
+630 VFNSDEM
-637 ASDWSVYSKF
+637 ASDWSIYSKF
-647 YDSRKYLIPVEPFF
+647 YDSKKYLIPVEPYFI
-661 TSENEKIS
+661 SENEKIS
-669 YVGKPTESFL
+669 YIGKKSENFAIENF
-679 VKTYQGEKYFFDEL
+679 QGKKYFSNEL
-693 ANTEAITGINLP
+693 ANTEVITGINLP

-721 SFGKTRAVGYDQKGN
+721 NFGKTRVIGYNQKGE

-746 SEKGHVGF
+746 SEKAYVGF
-754 HNTGSKVEV
+754 HNTGLKVEV
-763 SRLEFITENN
+763 SRLEFVTENN
-773 SRTYVVPEIFIGEP
+773 NRTYVVPEIFIGEP

>member
-1 MQQKIIK
+1 
-8 AYIIAKIVIGESLN
+8 
-22 HKLGIGAKKMI
+22 MI
-33 TNKLKRSAEYY
+33 TKKLKRSTEYY
-44 SRNKIN
+44 SRDKVR
-50 LFLAI
+50 LFLTI

-65 SFVSIRNGADRE
+65 SFVSIKNGADRE
-77 AESKQYELDLVG
+77 VVSKQYELDLVG

-96 FQERIYLPK
+96 FQERIYIPK

-119 KNTGKIKIEITQGSR
+119 KNTGKIKIEITQGNR
-134 KNSEIV
+134 KSTEIV
-140 DVAKIKDNDYYYL
+140 DVVKIKDNDYHYL

-159 PGEAVLRVEGVDGTI
+159 PGEAVLRVEGIDGTI

-183 ADIMYSEMVQN
+183 ADIMYSEMIQN
-194 GEPSQRA
+194 GEPSQRS
-201 FVQKISFSE
+201 FVQKILFSE

-243 RRIYVTT
+243 RKIYMTT
-250 VLLIYLVVASRAPV
+250 VLMIYLVVASRAPF

-313 PGLNAKVTVY
+313 LGFNAKITVY
-323 LMSNAAVLVVGL
+323 LMSNVAVLVVGM
-335 MVSVFTLK
+335 MVSVFMLK
-343 AYRKYGDVFYRFAVC
+343 PYRKYGDVFYRFVVC

-370 IETHTF
+370 IETHMF

-387 FYISLLDFKEMKRS
+387 FYISLLDFKKMKRS
-401 RYVLLM
+401 RYILLM
-407 GLVFV
+407 VLVFL

-425 ISVSLLVFMWKRL
+425 ISVVLLVFMWKKL
-438 ANREKVCLGLVSLA
+438 ANREKICLGLVSLA

-467 IKGDEPK
+467 INGDEPK
-474 FSIIEAANVV
+474 FNIIEAANVV
-484 LHQTVQQ
+484 IHQTVQQ

-514 IIFLIALIFLLRL
+514 IIFLIVLIFLIRL
-527 IIRIRSREGV
+527 VIRIRSRESV
-537 IILCLLGIVFGVPS
+537 IILCLLGIVFGIPS

-558 WNGGFELWSSSIGAI
+558 WNGDFELWNSSIGAI
-573 NIWHSILIKVSILSI
+573 NTWHSILIKVSILSI

-594 ITTKNSILRKT
+594 ITTKNSRLRKT

-624 PFKNNT
+624 PFKDNAI
-630 VFKNYEM
+630 FKNDEM
-637 ASDWSVYSKF
+637 ASDWSIYSKF
-647 YDSRKYLIPVEPFF
+647 YDLKKYLIPVEPYFI
-661 TSENEKIS
+661 SENEKIS
-669 YVGKPTESFL
+669 YIGKKSENFAIENF
-679 VKTYQGEKYFFDEL
+679 QGKKYFFDEL

-721 SFGKTRAVGYDQKGN
+721 NFGKTRVIGYNQKGE

-746 SEKGHVGF
+746 SEKAYVGF
-754 HNTGSKVEV
+754 HNTGLKVEV
-763 SRLEFITENN
+763 SRLEFVTEDNN
-773 SRTYVVPEIFIGEP
+773 RTYVMPEIFIGEP

>member
-1 MQQKIIK
+1 
-8 AYIIAKIVIGESLN
+8 
-22 HKLGIGAKKMI
+22 MI
-33 TNKLKRSAEYY
+33 TKKLKRSTEYY
-44 SRNKIN
+44 SRDKVR
-50 LFLAI
+50 LFLTI

-65 SFVSIRNGADRE
+65 SFVSIKNGADRE
-77 AESKQYELDLVG
+77 VVSKQYELDLVG

-96 FQERIYLPK
+96 FQERIYIPK

-119 KNTGKIKIEITQGSR
+119 KNTGKIKIEITQGNR
-134 KNSEIV
+134 KSTEIV
-140 DVAKIKDNDYYYL
+140 DVAKIKDNDYHYL

-159 PGEAVLRVEGVDGTI
+159 PGEAVLRVEGIDGTI

-183 ADIMYSEMVQN
+183 ADIMYSEMIQN
-194 GEPSQRA
+194 GEPSQRS
-201 FVQKISFSE
+201 FVQKILFSE

-243 RRIYVTT
+243 RKIYMTT
-250 VLLIYLVVASRAPV
+250 VLLIYLVIASRAPV

-278 FLYNARTYGIIKN
+278 FLYNARTYGIVKN

-313 PGLNAKVTVY
+313 LGFNAKITVY
-323 LMSNAAVLVVGL
+323 LMSNVAVLVVGM
-335 MVSVFTLK
+335 MVSVFMLK
-343 AYRKYGDVFYRFAVC
+343 PYRKYGDVFYRFVVC

-370 IETHTF
+370 IETHMF
-376 ITMAYLNIVLL
+376 ITMAYLNIVPL

-401 RYVLLM
+401 RYILLM
-407 GLVFV
+407 VLVFL

-425 ISVSLLVFMWKRL
+425 ISVVLLVFMWKKL
-438 ANREKVCLGLVSLA
+438 ANREKICLGLVSIA

-467 IKGDEPK
+467 INGDEPK
-474 FSIIEAANVV
+474 FNIIEAANVV
-484 LHQTVQQ
+484 IHQTVQQ

-500 DSSENILNLNILYL
+500 DSSENVLNLNVLYL
-514 IIFLIALIFLLRL
+514 IIFLIVLIFLIRL
-527 IIRIRSREGV
+527 AIRIRIRESV
-537 IILCLLGIVFGVPS
+537 IILCLLGIVFGIPS

-558 WNGGFELWSSSIGAI
+558 WNGDFELWNSSIGAI
-573 NIWHSILIKVSILSI
+573 NTWHSILIKVSILSI

-594 ITTKNSILRKT
+594 ITTKNSRLRKT

-624 PFKNNT
+624 PFKDNAI
-630 VFKNYEM
+630 FKNDEM
-637 ASDWSVYSKF
+637 ASDWSIYSKF
-647 YDSRKYLIPVEPFF
+647 YDLKKYLIPVEPYFI
-661 TSENEKIS
+661 SENEKIS
-669 YVGKPTESFL
+669 YIGKKSENFAIENF
-679 VKTYQGEKYFFDEL
+679 QGKKYFFDEL

-710 EYLYVKRARDY
+710 EYLYVKRSRDY
-721 SFGKTRAVGYDQKGN
+721 NFGKTRVIGYNQKGE

-746 SEKGHVGF
+746 SEKAYVGF
-754 HNTGSKVEV
+754 HNTGLKVEV
-763 SRLEFITENN
+763 SRLEFVTEDNN
-773 SRTYVVPEIFIGEP
+773 RTYVMPEIFIGEP

>member
-1 MQQKIIK
+1 
-8 AYIIAKIVIGESLN
+8 
-22 HKLGIGAKKMI
+22 MI
-33 TNKLKRSAEYY
+33 TKKLKRSTEYY
-44 SRNKIN
+44 SRDKVR
-50 LFLAI
+50 LFLTI

-65 SFVSIRNGADRE
+65 SFVSIKNAADRE
-77 AESKQYELDLVG
+77 VVSKQYELDLVG

-96 FQERIYLPK
+96 FQERIYIPK

-119 KNTGKIKIEITQGSR
+119 KNTGKIKIEITQGNR
-134 KNSEIV
+134 KSTEIV
-140 DVAKIKDNDYYYL
+140 DVAKIKDNDYRYL

-159 PGEAVLRVEGVDGTI
+159 PGEAVLRVEGIDGTI

-183 ADIMYSEMVQN
+183 ADIMYSEMIQN
-194 GEPSQRA
+194 GELSQRS
-201 FVQKISFSE
+201 FVQKILFSE

-243 RRIYVTT
+243 RKIYMTT
-250 VLLIYLVVASRAPV
+250 VLMIYLVVASRAPF

-313 PGLNAKVTVY
+313 LGFNAKITVY
-323 LMSNAAVLVVGL
+323 LMSNVAVLVVGM
-335 MVSVFTLK
+335 MVSVFMLK
-343 AYRKYGDVFYRFAVC
+343 PYRKYGDVFYRFVVC

-370 IETHTF
+370 IETHMF
-376 ITMAYLNIVLL
+376 ITMAYLNIVPL

-401 RYVLLM
+401 RYILLM
-407 GLVFV
+407 VLVFL

-425 ISVSLLVFMWKRL
+425 ISVVLLVFMWKKL
-438 ANREKVCLGLVSLA
+438 ANREKICLGLVSLA

-467 IKGDEPK
+467 INGDEPK
-474 FSIIEAANVV
+474 FNIIEAANVV
-484 LHQTVQQ
+484 IHQTVQQ

-514 IIFLIALIFLLRL
+514 IIFLIVLIFLIRL
-527 IIRIRSREGV
+527 VIRIISRESV
-537 IILCLLGIVFGVPS
+537 IILCLLGIVFGIPS

-558 WNGGFELWSSSIGAI
+558 WNGDFELWNSSIGAI
-573 NIWHSILIKVSILSI
+573 NTWHSILIKVSILSI

-594 ITTKNSILRKT
+594 ITTKNSRLRKT

-624 PFKNNT
+624 PFKDNAI
-630 VFKNYEM
+630 FKNDEM
-637 ASDWSVYSKF
+637 ASDWSIYSKF
-647 YDSRKYLIPVEPFF
+647 YDLKKYLIPVEPYFI
-661 TSENEKIS
+661 SENEKIS
-669 YVGKPTESFL
+669 YIGKKSENFAIENF
-679 VKTYQGEKYFFDEL
+679 QGKKYFFDEL

-721 SFGKTRAVGYDQKGN
+721 NFGKTRVIGYNQKGE

-746 SEKGHVGF
+746 SEKVYVGF
-754 HNTGSKVEV
+754 HNTGLKVEV
-763 SRLEFITENN
+763 SRLEFVTEDNN
-773 SRTYVVPEIFIGEP
+773 RTYVMPEIFIGEP

>member
-1 MQQKIIK
+1 
-8 AYIIAKIVIGESLN
+8 
-22 HKLGIGAKKMI
+22 MI
-33 TNKLKRSAEYY
+33 TKKLKRSTEYY
-44 SRNKIN
+44 SRDKVR
-50 LFLAI
+50 LFLTI

-65 SFVSIRNGADRE
+65 SFVSIKNRADRE
-77 AESKQYELDLVG
+77 VVSKQYELDLVG

-96 FQERIYLPK
+96 FQERIYIPK

-119 KNTGKIKIEITQGSR
+119 KNTGKIKIEITQGNKKST
-134 KNSEIV
+134 EIV
-140 DVAKIKDNDYYYL
+140 DVAKIKDNDYRYL

-159 PGEAVLRVEGVDGTI
+159 PGEAVLRVEGIDGTI

-183 ADIMYSEMVQN
+183 ADIMYSEMIQN
-194 GEPSQRA
+194 GEPSQRS
-201 FVQKISFSE
+201 FVQKILFSE

-243 RRIYVTT
+243 RKIYMTT
-250 VLLIYLVVASRAPV
+250 VLLIYLVVASRAPF

-313 PGLNAKVTVY
+313 LGFNAKITVY
-323 LMSNAAVLVVGL
+323 LMSNVAVLVVGM
-335 MVSVFTLK
+335 MVSVFMLK
-343 AYRKYGDVFYRFAVC
+343 PYRKYGDVFYRFVVC

-370 IETHTF
+370 IETHMF
-376 ITMAYLNIVLL
+376 ITMAYLNIVPL

-401 RYVLLM
+401 RYILLM
-407 GLVFV
+407 VLVFL

-425 ISVSLLVFMWKRL
+425 ISVALLVFMWKKL
-438 ANREKVCLGLVSLA
+438 ANREKICLGLVSLA

-467 IKGDEPK
+467 INGDEPK
-474 FSIIEAANVV
+474 FNIIEAANVV
-484 LHQTVQQ
+484 IHQTVQQ

-514 IIFLIALIFLLRL
+514 IIFLIVLIFLIRL
-527 IIRIRSREGV
+527 VIRIRSRESV
-537 IILCLLGIVFGVPS
+537 IILCLLGIVFGIPS

-558 WNGGFELWSSSIGAI
+558 WNGDFELWNSSIGAI
-573 NIWHSILIKVSILSI
+573 NTWHSILIKVSMLSI

-594 ITTKNSILRKT
+594 ITTKNSRLRKT

-624 PFKNNT
+624 PFKDNAI
-630 VFKNYEM
+630 FKNDEM
-637 ASDWSVYSKF
+637 ASDWSIYSKF
-647 YDSRKYLIPVEPFF
+647 YDLKKYLIPVEPYFI
-661 TSENEKIS
+661 SENEKIS
-669 YVGKPTESFL
+669 YIGKKSENFAIENF
-679 VKTYQGEKYFFDEL
+679 QGKKYFFDEL

-710 EYLYVKRARDY
+710 EYLYVKRSRDY
-721 SFGKTRAVGYDQKGN
+721 NFGKTRVIGYNQKGE

-746 SEKGHVGF
+746 SEKAYVGF
-754 HNTGSKVEV
+754 HNTGLKVEV
-763 SRLEFITENN
+763 SRLEFVTEDNN
-773 SRTYVVPEIFIGEP
+773 RTYVMPEIFIGEP

>member
-1 MQQKIIK
+1 
-8 AYIIAKIVIGESLN
+8 
-22 HKLGIGAKKMI
+22 MI
-33 TNKLKRSAEYY
+33 TKKLKRSAEYY
-44 SRNKIN
+44 PRDKVR
-50 LFLAI
+50 LFLTI

-65 SFVSIRNGADRE
+65 SFVSIKNGADRE
-77 AESKQYELDLVG
+77 VVSKQYELDLVG

-96 FQERIYLPK
+96 FQERIYIPK

-119 KNTGKIKIEITQGSR
+119 KNTGKIKIEITQGDR
-134 KNSEIV
+134 KSTEIV
-140 DVAKIKDNDYYYL
+140 DVAKIKDNDYHYL
-153 NIRGLK
+153 NIRSLK
-159 PGEAVLRVEGVDGTI
+159 PGEAVLRVEGIDGTI

-183 ADIMYSEMVQN
+183 ADIMYSEMIQN
-194 GEPSQRA
+194 GEPSQRS
-201 FVQKISFSE
+201 FVQKILFSE

-243 RRIYVTT
+243 RKIYMTT

-278 FLYNARTYGIIKN
+278 FLYNARTYGIVKN

-313 PGLNAKVTVY
+313 LGFNAKITVY
-323 LMSNAAVLVVGL
+323 LMSNVAVLVVGM
-335 MVSVFTLK
+335 MVSVFMLK
-343 AYRKYGDVFYRFAVC
+343 PYRKYGDVFYRFVVC

-387 FYISLLDFKEMKRS
+387 FYISLLDFKKMKRS
-401 RYVLLM
+401 RYILLM
-407 GLVFV
+407 VLVFL

-425 ISVSLLVFMWKRL
+425 ISVVLLVFMWKKL
-438 ANREKVCLGLVSLA
+438 ANREKICLGLVSLA

-484 LHQTVQQ
+484 IHQTVQQ
-491 FINIFNSGI
+491 FINIFNSGV
-500 DSSENILNLNILYL
+500 DSSENILNLNILHL
-514 IIFLIALIFLLRL
+514 IIFLIVLIFLIRL
-527 IIRIRSREGV
+527 VIRIRSREGV
-537 IILCLLGIVFGVPS
+537 IILCLLGIVFGIPS

-558 WNGGFELWSSSIGAI
+558 WNGDFELWSSSIGAI

-588 LVLMPY
+588 LILLLY
-594 ITTKNSILRKT
+594 IIKTEKISNKNLILKKYMFSIV
-605 DINRYLSYILIA
+605 II

-624 PFKNNT
+624 PFKNE
-630 VFKNYEM
+630 VIYKNNEI
-637 ASDWSVYSKF
+637 ASDWSIYSKF
-647 YDSRKYLIPVEPFF
+647 YDSKKYLIPVEPFF

-669 YVGKPTESFL
+669 YVGKSTESFL
-679 VKTYQGEKYFFDEL
+679 IKTYQGEKYFFDEL

-721 SFGKTRAVGYDQKGN
+721 NFGKTRVIGYNQKGE

-746 SEKGHVGF
+746 SEKAYVGF
-754 HNTGSKVEV
+754 HNTGLKVEV
-763 SRLEFITENN
+763 SRLEFVIENN
-773 SRTYVVPEIFIGEP
+773 NRTYVVPEIFIGEP

>member
-1 MQQKIIK
+1 
-8 AYIIAKIVIGESLN
+8 
-22 HKLGIGAKKMI
+22 MI
-33 TNKLKRSAEYY
+33 TKKLKRSTEYY
-44 SRNKIN
+44 SRDKVR
-50 LFLAI
+50 LFLTI

-65 SFVSIRNGADRE
+65 SFVSIKNGADRE
-77 AESKQYELDLVG
+77 IVSKQYELDLVG

-96 FQERIYLPK
+96 FQERIYIPK

-119 KNTGKIKIEITQGSR
+119 KNTGKIKIEITQGNR
-134 KNSEIV
+134 KSTEIV
-140 DVAKIKDNDYYYL
+140 DVAKIKDNGYHYL

-159 PGEAVLRVEGVDGTI
+159 PGEAVLRVEGIDGTI

-183 ADIMYSEMVQN
+183 ADIMYSEMIQN
-194 GEPSQRA
+194 GELSQRS
-201 FVQKISFSE
+201 FVQKILFSE

-243 RRIYVTT
+243 RKIYMTT
-250 VLLIYLVVASRAPV
+250 VLLIYLVVASRAPF

-278 FLYNARTYGIIKN
+278 FLYNARTYGIVKN

-313 PGLNAKVTVY
+313 LGFNAKITVY
-323 LMSNAAVLVVGL
+323 LMSNVAVLVVGM
-335 MVSVFTLK
+335 MVSVFMLK
-343 AYRKYGDVFYRFAVC
+343 PYRKYGDVFYRFVVC

-370 IETHTF
+370 IETHMF
-376 ITMAYLNIVLL
+376 ITMAYLNIVPL

-401 RYVLLM
+401 RYILLM
-407 GLVFV
+407 VLVFL

-425 ISVSLLVFMWKRL
+425 ISVALLVFMWKKL
-438 ANREKVCLGLVSLA
+438 ANREKICLGLVSLA

-467 IKGDEPK
+467 INGDEPK
-474 FSIIEAANVV
+474 FNIIEAANVV
-484 LHQTVQQ
+484 IHQTVQQ

-514 IIFLIALIFLLRL
+514 IIFLIVLIFLIRL
-527 IIRIRSREGV
+527 VIRIRSRESV
-537 IILCLLGIVFGVPS
+537 IILCLLGIVFGIPS

-558 WNGGFELWSSSIGAI
+558 WNGDFELWNSSIGAI
-573 NIWHSILIKVSILSI
+573 NTWHSILIKVSILSI

-594 ITTKNSILRKT
+594 ITTKNSRLRKT

-624 PFKNNT
+624 PFKDNAI
-630 VFKNYEM
+630 FKNDEM
-637 ASDWSVYSKF
+637 ASDWSIYSKF
-647 YDSRKYLIPVEPFF
+647 YDLKKYLIPVEPYFI
-661 TSENEKIS
+661 SENEKIS
-669 YVGKPTESFL
+669 YIGKKSENFAIENF
-679 VKTYQGEKYFFDEL
+679 QGKKYFFDEL

-721 SFGKTRAVGYDQKGN
+721 NFGKTRVIGYNQKGE

-746 SEKGHVGF
+746 SEKAYVGF
-754 HNTGSKVEV
+754 HNTGLKVEV
-763 SRLEFITENN
+763 SRLEFVTEDNN
-773 SRTYVVPEIFIGEP
+773 RTYVMPEIFIGEP

>member
-1 MQQKIIK
+1 
-8 AYIIAKIVIGESLN
+8 
-22 HKLGIGAKKMI
+22 MI
-33 TNKLKRSAEYY
+33 TKKLKRSAEYY
-44 SRNKIN
+44 PRDKVR
-50 LFLAI
+50 LFLTI

-65 SFVSIRNGADRE
+65 SFVSIKNGADRE
-77 AESKQYELDLVG
+77 VVSKQYELDLVG

-96 FQERIYLPK
+96 FQERIYIPK

-119 KNTGKIKIEITQGSR
+119 KNTGKIKIEITQGDR
-134 KNSEIV
+134 KSTEIV
-140 DVAKIKDNDYYYL
+140 DVAKIKDNDYHYL
-153 NIRGLK
+153 NIRSLK
-159 PGEAVLRVEGVDGTI
+159 PGEAVLRVEGIDGTI

-183 ADIMYSEMVQN
+183 ADIMYSEMIQN
-194 GEPSQRA
+194 GEPSQRS
-201 FVQKISFSE
+201 FVQKILFSE

-243 RRIYVTT
+243 RKIYMTT

-278 FLYNARTYGIIKN
+278 FLYNARTYGIVKN

-313 PGLNAKVTVY
+313 LGFNAKITVY
-323 LMSNAAVLVVGL
+323 LMSNVAVLVVGM
-335 MVSVFTLK
+335 MVSVFMLK
-343 AYRKYGDVFYRFAVC
+343 PYRKYGDVFYRFVVC

-387 FYISLLDFKEMKRS
+387 FYISLLDFKKMKRS
-401 RYVLLM
+401 RYILLM
-407 GLVFV
+407 VLVFL

-425 ISVSLLVFMWKRL
+425 ISVVLLVFMWKKL
-438 ANREKVCLGLVSLA
+438 ANREKICLGLVSLA

-484 LHQTVQQ
+484 IHQTVQQ
-491 FINIFNSGI
+491 FINIFNSGV
-500 DSSENILNLNILYL
+500 DSSENILNLNILHL
-514 IIFLIALIFLLRL
+514 IIFLIVLIFLIRL
-527 IIRIRSREGV
+527 VIRIRSREGV
-537 IILCLLGIVFGVPS
+537 IILCLLGVAFGIPS

-558 WNGGFELWSSSIGAI
+558 WNGDFELWSSSIGAI

-588 LVLMPY
+588 LILLLY
-594 ITTKNSILRKT
+594 IIKTEKISNKNLILKKYMFSIV
-605 DINRYLSYILIA
+605 II

-624 PFKNNT
+624 PFKNE
-630 VFKNYEM
+630 VIYKNNEI
-637 ASDWSVYSKF
+637 ASDWSIYSKF
-647 YDSRKYLIPVEPFF
+647 YDSKKYLIPVEPFF

-669 YVGKPTESFL
+669 YVGKSTESFL
-679 VKTYQGEKYFFDEL
+679 IKTYQGEKYFFDEL

-721 SFGKTRAVGYDQKGN
+721 NFGKTRVIGYNQKGE

-746 SEKGHVGF
+746 SEKAYVGF
-754 HNTGSKVEV
+754 HNTGLKVEV
-763 SRLEFITENN
+763 SRLEFVTENN
-773 SRTYVVPEIFIGEP
+773 NRTYVVPEIFIGEP

>member
-1 MQQKIIK
+1 
-8 AYIIAKIVIGESLN
+8 
-22 HKLGIGAKKMI
+22 MI
-33 TNKLKRSAEYY
+33 TKKLKRSTEYY
-44 SRNKIN
+44 SRDKVR
-50 LFLAI
+50 LFLTI

-65 SFVSIRNGADRE
+65 SFVSIKNGADRE
-77 AESKQYELDLVG
+77 VVSKQYELDLVG

-96 FQERIYLPK
+96 FQERIYIPK

-119 KNTGKIKIEITQGSR
+119 KNTGKIKIEITQGNR
-134 KNSEIV
+134 KSSEIV
-140 DVAKIKDNDYYYL
+140 DVAKIKDNDYHYL

-159 PGEAVLRVEGVDGTI
+159 PGEAVLRVEGIDGTI

-183 ADIMYSEMVQN
+183 ADIMYGEMIQN
-194 GEPSQRA
+194 GEPSQRS
-201 FVQKISFSE
+201 FVQKILFSE

-243 RRIYVTT
+243 RKIYMTT
-250 VLLIYLVVASRAPV
+250 VRLIYLVIASRAPF

-313 PGLNAKVTVY
+313 LGFNAKITVY
-323 LMSNAAVLVVGL
+323 LMSNVAVLVVG
-335 MVSVFTLK
+335 MMASVFTLK
-343 AYRKYGDVFYRFAVC
+343 AYRKYGDVFYRFVVC

-387 FYISLLDFKEMKRS
+387 FYISLLDFKKMKRS
-401 RYVLLM
+401 RYILLM
-407 GLVFV
+407 VLVFL

-425 ISVSLLVFMWKRL
+425 ISVALLVFMWKKL
-438 ANREKVCLGLVSLA
+438 ANREKICLGLVSLA

-467 IKGDEPK
+467 INGDEPK
-474 FSIIEAANVV
+474 FNIIEAANVV
-484 LHQTVQQ
+484 IHQTVQQ

-514 IIFLIALIFLLRL
+514 IIFLIVLIFLIRL
-527 IIRIRSREGV
+527 VIRIRSRESV
-537 IILCLLGIVFGVPS
+537 IILCLLGIVFGIPS

-558 WNGGFELWSSSIGAI
+558 WNGDFELWNSSIGAI
-573 NIWHSILIKVSILSI
+573 NTWHSILIKVSILSI

-594 ITTKNSILRKT
+594 ITTKNSRLRKT

-624 PFKNNT
+624 PFKDNAI
-630 VFKNYEM
+630 FKNDEM
-637 ASDWSVYSKF
+637 ASDWSIYSKF
-647 YDSRKYLIPVEPFF
+647 YDLKKYLIPVEPYFI
-661 TSENEKIS
+661 SENEKIS
-669 YVGKPTESFL
+669 YIGKKSENFAIENF
-679 VKTYQGEKYFFDEL
+679 QGKKYFFDEL

-721 SFGKTRAVGYDQKGN
+721 NFGKTRVIGYNQKGE

-746 SEKGHVGF
+746 SEKAYVGF
-754 HNTGSKVEV
+754 HNTGLKVEV
-763 SRLEFITENN
+763 SRLEFVTEDNN
-773 SRTYVVPEIFIGEP
+773 RTYVMPEIFIGEP

>member
-1 MQQKIIK
+1 
-8 AYIIAKIVIGESLN
+8 
-22 HKLGIGAKKMI
+22 MI
-33 TNKLKRSAEYY
+33 TKKLKRSAEYY

-65 SFVSIRNGADRE
+65 SFVSIKNGADRE
-77 AESKQYELDLVG
+77 VVSKQYELDLVG

-96 FQERIYLPK
+96 FQERIYIPK

-119 KNTGKIKIEITQGSR
+119 KNTGKIKIEITQGNKKS
-134 KNSEIV
+134 SEIV
-140 DVAKIKDNDYYYL
+140 DVAKIKDNDYHYL

-159 PGEAVLRVEGVDGTI
+159 PGEAVLRVEGIDGTI

-183 ADIMYSEMVQN
+183 ADIMYSEMIQN
-194 GEPSQRA
+194 GEPSQRS
-201 FVQKISFSE
+201 FVQKILFSE

-243 RRIYVTT
+243 RKIYMTT

-278 FLYNARTYGIIKN
+278 FLYNARTYGIVKN

-313 PGLNAKVTVY
+313 LGFNAKITVY
-323 LMSNAAVLVVGL
+323 LMSNVAVLVVGM

-343 AYRKYGDVFYRFAVC
+343 AYRKYGDVFYRFVVC

-387 FYISLLDFKEMKRS
+387 FYISLLDFKKMKRS
-401 RYVLLM
+401 RYILLM
-407 GLVFV
+407 VLVFL

-425 ISVSLLVFMWKRL
+425 ISVALLVFMWKKL
-438 ANREKVCLGLVSLA
+438 ANREKICLGLVSLA

-484 LHQTVQQ
+484 IHQTVQQ
-491 FINIFNSGI
+491 FINIFNSGV
-500 DSSENILNLNILYL
+500 DSSENILNLNILHL
-514 IIFLIALIFLLRL
+514 IIFLIVLIFLIRL
-527 IIRIRSREGV
+527 VIRIRSREGV

-558 WNGGFELWSSSIGAI
+558 WNGDFELWSSSIGAI

-588 LVLMPY
+588 LALIPY
-594 ITTKNSILRKT
+594 IITKNSILRKT

-630 VFKNYEM
+630 VFNSDEM
-637 ASDWSVYSKF
+637 ASDWSIYSKF
-647 YDSRKYLIPVEPFF
+647 YDSKKYLIPVEPYFI
-661 TSENEKIS
+661 SENEKIS
-669 YVGKPTESFL
+669 YIGKKSENFAIENF
-679 VKTYQGEKYFFDEL
+679 QGEKYFSNEL

-721 SFGKTRAVGYDQKGN
+721 NFGKTRVIGYNQKGE

-746 SEKGHVGF
+746 SEKAYVGF
-754 HNTGSKVEV
+754 HNTGLKVEV
-763 SRLEFITENN
+763 SRLEFVTEDNN
-773 SRTYVVPEIFIGEP
+773 RTYVMPEIFIGEP

>member
-1 MQQKIIK
+1 
-8 AYIIAKIVIGESLN
+8 
-22 HKLGIGAKKMI
+22 MI
-33 TNKLKRSAEYY
+33 TKKLKRSTEYY
-44 SRNKIN
+44 SRDKVR
-50 LFLAI
+50 LFLTI

-65 SFVSIRNGADRE
+65 SFVSIKNGADRE
-77 AESKQYELDLVG
+77 VVSKQYELDLVG

-96 FQERIYLPK
+96 FQERIYIPK

-119 KNTGKIKIEITQGSR
+119 KNTGKIKIEITQGNR
-134 KNSEIV
+134 KSTEIV
-140 DVAKIKDNDYYYL
+140 DVAKIKDNDYRYL

-159 PGEAVLRVEGVDGTI
+159 PGEAVLRVEGIDGTI

-183 ADIMYSEMVQN
+183 ADIMYSEMIQN
-194 GEPSQRA
+194 GEPSQRS
-201 FVQKISFSE
+201 FVQKILFSE

-228 YIYFLSLLWDEERNS
+228 YIYLLSLLWDEERNS
-243 RRIYVTT
+243 RKIYMTT
-250 VLLIYLVVASRAPV
+250 VLLIYLVIASRAPV

-313 PGLNAKVTVY
+313 LGFNAKITVY
-323 LMSNAAVLVVGL
+323 LMSNVAVLVVGM
-335 MVSVFTLK
+335 MVSVFMLK
-343 AYRKYGDVFYRFAVC
+343 PYRKYGDVFYRFVVC

-370 IETHTF
+370 IETHMF
-376 ITMAYLNIVLL
+376 ITMAYLNIVPL

-401 RYVLLM
+401 RYILLM
-407 GLVFV
+407 VLVFL

-425 ISVSLLVFMWKRL
+425 ISVVLLVFMWKKL
-438 ANREKVCLGLVSLA
+438 ANREKICLGLVSLA
-452 SVIQILYTYRNRKLW
+452 SVIQILYTYTHVKDW
-467 IKGDEPK
+467 KITDESVTWKIVGRGTVVNLRPTSQLK
-474 FSIIEAANVV
+474 ISEFMNTV

-491 FINIFNSGI
+491 FINIFNSGV

-514 IIFLIALIFLLRL
+514 IIFLIVLIFLIRL
-527 IIRIRSREGV
+527 VIRIRSRESV
-537 IILCLLGIVFGVPS
+537 IILCLLGIVFGIPS

-558 WNGGFELWSSSIGAI
+558 WNGDFELWNSSIGAI
-573 NIWHSILIKVSILSI
+573 NTWHSILIKVSMLSI

-594 ITTKNSILRKT
+594 ITTKNSRLRKT

-624 PFKNNT
+624 PFKDNAI
-630 VFKNYEM
+630 FKNDEM
-637 ASDWSVYSKF
+637 ASDWSIYSKF
-647 YDSRKYLIPVEPFF
+647 YDLKKYLIPVEPYFI
-661 TSENEKIS
+661 SENEKIS
-669 YVGKPTESFL
+669 YIGKKSENFAIENF
-679 VKTYQGEKYFFDEL
+679 QGKKYFFDEL

-710 EYLYVKRARDY
+710 EYLYVKRSRDY
-721 SFGKTRAVGYDQKGN
+721 NFGKTRVIGYNQKGE

-746 SEKGHVGF
+746 SEKAYVGF
-754 HNTGSKVEV
+754 HNTGLKVEV
-763 SRLEFITENN
+763 SRLEFVTEDNN
-773 SRTYVVPEIFIGEP
+773 RTYVMPEIFIGEP

>member
-1 MQQKIIK
+1 
-8 AYIIAKIVIGESLN
+8 
-22 HKLGIGAKKMI
+22 MI
-33 TNKLKRSAEYY
+33 TKKLKRSAEYY
-44 SRNKIN
+44 SRDKVR
-50 LFLAI
+50 LFLTI

-65 SFVSIRNGADRE
+65 SFVSIKNGADRE
-77 AESKQYELDLVG
+77 VVSKQYELDLVG

-96 FQERIYLPK
+96 FQERIYIPK

-119 KNTGKIKIEITQGSR
+119 KNTGKIKIEITQGNKKS
-134 KNSEIV
+134 SEIV
-140 DVAKIKDNDYYYL
+140 DVAKIKDNDYHYL

-159 PGEAVLRVEGVDGTI
+159 PGEAVLRVEGIDGTI

-183 ADIMYSEMVQN
+183 ADIMYSEMIQN
-194 GEPSQRA
+194 GEPSQRS
-201 FVQKISFSE
+201 FVQKILFSE

-243 RRIYVTT
+243 RKIYMTT
-250 VLLIYLVVASRAPV
+250 VLMIYLVVASRAPF

-313 PGLNAKVTVY
+313 LGFNAKITVY
-323 LMSNAAVLVVGL
+323 LMSNVAVLVVGM
-335 MVSVFTLK
+335 MVSVFMLK
-343 AYRKYGDVFYRFAVC
+343 PYRKYGDVFYRFVVC

-370 IETHTF
+370 IETHMF
-376 ITMAYLNIVLL
+376 ITMAYLNIVPL

-401 RYVLLM
+401 RYILLM
-407 GLVFV
+407 VLVFL

-425 ISVSLLVFMWKRL
+425 ISVVLLVFMWKKL
-438 ANREKVCLGLVSLA
+438 ANREKICLGLVSLA

-467 IKGDEPK
+467 INGDEPK
-474 FSIIEAANVV
+474 FNIIEAANVV
-484 LHQTVQQ
+484 IHQTVQQ

-514 IIFLIALIFLLRL
+514 IIFLIVLIFLIRL
-527 IIRIRSREGV
+527 VIRIRSRESV
-537 IILCLLGIVFGVPS
+537 IILCLLGIVFGIPS

-558 WNGGFELWSSSIGAI
+558 WNGDFELWNSSIGAI
-573 NIWHSILIKVSILSI
+573 NTWHSILIKVSILSI

-594 ITTKNSILRKT
+594 ITTKNSRLRKT

-624 PFKNNT
+624 PFKDNAI
-630 VFKNYEM
+630 FKNDEM
-637 ASDWSVYSKF
+637 ASDWSIYSKF
-647 YDSRKYLIPVEPFF
+647 YDLKKYLIPVEPYFI
-661 TSENEKIS
+661 SENEKIS
-669 YVGKPTESFL
+669 YIGKKSENFAIENF
-679 VKTYQGEKYFFDEL
+679 QGKKYFFDEL

-721 SFGKTRAVGYDQKGN
+721 NFGKTRVIGYNQKGE

-746 SEKGHVGF
+746 SEKAYVGF
-754 HNTGSKVEV
+754 HNTGLKVEV
-763 SRLEFITENN
+763 SRLEFVTEDNN
-773 SRTYVVPEIFIGEP
+773 RTYVMPEIFIGEP

>member
-1 MQQKIIK
+1 
-8 AYIIAKIVIGESLN
+8 
-22 HKLGIGAKKMI
+22 MI
-33 TNKLKRSAEYY
+33 TKKLKRSTEYY
-44 SRNKIN
+44 SRDKVR
-50 LFLAI
+50 LFLTI

-65 SFVSIRNGADRE
+65 SFVSIKNGADRE
-77 AESKQYELDLVG
+77 VVSKQYELDLVG

-96 FQERIYLPK
+96 FQERIYIPK

-119 KNTGKIKIEITQGSR
+119 KNTGKIKIEITQGNR
-134 KNSEIV
+134 KSTEIV
-140 DVAKIKDNDYYYL
+140 DVAKIKDNDYHYL

-159 PGEAVLRVEGVDGTI
+159 PGEAVLRVEGIDGTI

-183 ADIMYSEMVQN
+183 ADIMYSEMIQN
-194 GEPSQRA
+194 GEPSQRS
-201 FVQKISFSE
+201 FVQKILFSE

-243 RRIYVTT
+243 RKIYMTT
-250 VLLIYLVVASRAPV
+250 VLLIYLVIASRAPV

-278 FLYNARTYGIIKN
+278 FLYNARTYGIVKN

-313 PGLNAKVTVY
+313 LGFNAKITVY
-323 LMSNAAVLVVGL
+323 LMSNVAVLVVGM
-335 MVSVFTLK
+335 MVSVFMLK
-343 AYRKYGDVFYRFAVC
+343 PYRKYGDVFYRFVVC

-370 IETHTF
+370 IETHMF
-376 ITMAYLNIVLL
+376 ITMAYLNIVPL

-401 RYVLLM
+401 RYILLM
-407 GLVFV
+407 VLVFL

-425 ISVSLLVFMWKRL
+425 ISVVLLVFMWKKL
-438 ANREKVCLGLVSLA
+438 ANREKICLGLVSIA

-467 IKGDEPK
+467 INGDEPK
-474 FSIIEAANVV
+474 FNIIEAANVV
-484 LHQTVQQ
+484 IHQTVQQ

-500 DSSENILNLNILYL
+500 DSSENVLNLNVLYL
-514 IIFLIALIFLLRL
+514 IIFLIVLIFLIRL
-527 IIRIRSREGV
+527 AIRIRIRESV
-537 IILCLLGIVFGVPS
+537 IILCLLGIVFGIPS

-558 WNGGFELWSSSIGAI
+558 WNGDFELWNSSIGAI
-573 NIWHSILIKVSILSI
+573 NTWHSILIKVSILSI

-594 ITTKNSILRKT
+594 ITTKNSRLRKT

-624 PFKNNT
+624 PFKDNAI
-630 VFKNYEM
+630 FKNDEM
-637 ASDWSVYSKF
+637 ASDWSIYSKF
-647 YDSRKYLIPVEPFF
+647 YDLKKYLIPVEPYFI
-661 TSENEKIS
+661 SENEKIS
-669 YVGKPTESFL
+669 YIGKKSENFAIENF
-679 VKTYQGEKYFFDEL
+679 QGKKYFSNEL

-721 SFGKTRAVGYDQKGN
+721 NFGKTRVIGYNQKGE

-746 SEKGHVGF
+746 SEKAYVGF
-754 HNTGSKVEV
+754 HNTGLKVEV
-763 SRLEFITENN
+763 SRLEFVTEDNN
-773 SRTYVVPEIFIGEP
+773 RTYVMPEIFIGEP

>member
-1 MQQKIIK
+1 
-8 AYIIAKIVIGESLN
+8 
-22 HKLGIGAKKMI
+22 MI
-33 TNKLKRSAEYY
+33 TKKLKRSTEYY
-44 SRNKIN
+44 SRDKVR
-50 LFLAI
+50 LFLTI

-65 SFVSIRNGADRE
+65 SFVSIKNGADRE
-77 AESKQYELDLVG
+77 VVSKQYELDLVG

-96 FQERIYLPK
+96 FQERIYIPK

-119 KNTGKIKIEITQGSR
+119 KNTGKIKIEITQGNKKS
-134 KNSEIV
+134 SEIV
-140 DVAKIKDNDYYYL
+140 DVAKIKDNDYRYL

-159 PGEAVLRVEGVDGTI
+159 PGEAVLRVEGIDGTI

-183 ADIMYSEMVQN
+183 ADIMYSEMIQN
-194 GEPSQRA
+194 GEPSQRS
-201 FVQKISFSE
+201 FVQKILFSE

-228 YIYFLSLLWDEERNS
+228 YIYLLSLLWDEERNS
-243 RRIYVTT
+243 RKIYMTT
-250 VLLIYLVVASRAPV
+250 VLMIYLVVASRAPF

-313 PGLNAKVTVY
+313 LGFNAKITVY
-323 LMSNAAVLVVGL
+323 LMSNVAVLVVGM
-335 MVSVFTLK
+335 MVSVFMLK
-343 AYRKYGDVFYRFAVC
+343 PYRKYGDVFYRFVVC

-370 IETHTF
+370 IETHMF
-376 ITMAYLNIVLL
+376 ITMAYLNIVML
-387 FYISLLDFKEMKRS
+387 FYIILLDFKKMKRS
-401 RYVLLM
+401 RYILLM
-407 GLVFV
+407 VLVFL

-425 ISVSLLVFMWKRL
+425 ISVVLLVFMWKKL
-438 ANREKVCLGLVSLA
+438 ANREKICLGLVSLA

-467 IKGDEPK
+467 INGDEPK
-474 FSIIEAANVV
+474 FNIIEAANVV
-484 LHQTVQQ
+484 IHQTVQQ

-514 IIFLIALIFLLRL
+514 IIFLIVLIFLIRL
-527 IIRIRSREGV
+527 VIRIRSREGV
-537 IILCLLGIVFGVPS
+537 IILCLLSIVFGVPS

-558 WNGGFELWSSSIGAI
+558 WNGDFELWSSSIGAI
-573 NIWHSILIKVSILSI
+573 NTWHSILIKVSVLSI
-588 LVLMPY
+588 LILLLY
-594 ITTKNSILRKT
+594 IIKTEKISNKNLILKKYMFSIV
-605 DINRYLSYILIA
+605 II

-624 PFKNNT
+624 PFKNEVIYRN
-630 VFKNYEM
+630 NEI
-637 ASDWSVYSKF
+637 ASDWSIYSKF
-647 YDSRKYLIPVEPFF
+647 YDSKKYLIPVEPFF

-669 YVGKPTESFL
+669 YVGKPMESFL
-679 VKTYQGEKYFFDEL
+679 VKTYQGEKYFFNEL

-721 SFGKTRAVGYDQKGN
+721 NFGKTRVIGYNQKGE

-746 SEKGHVGF
+746 SEKAYVGF
-754 HNTGSKVEV
+754 HNTGLKVEV
-763 SRLEFITENN
+763 SRLEFVTEDNN
-773 SRTYVVPEIFIGEP
+773 RTYVMPEIFIGEP

>member
-1 MQQKIIK
+1 
-8 AYIIAKIVIGESLN
+8 
-22 HKLGIGAKKMI
+22 MI
-33 TNKLKRSAEYY
+33 TKKLKRSAEYY
-44 SRNKIN
+44 PRDKVR
-50 LFLAI
+50 LFLTI

-65 SFVSIRNGADRE
+65 SFVSIKNGADRE
-77 AESKQYELDLVG
+77 VVSKQYELDLVG

-96 FQERIYLPK
+96 FQERIYIPK

-119 KNTGKIKIEITQGSR
+119 KNTGKIKIEITQGDR
-134 KNSEIV
+134 KSTEIV
-140 DVAKIKDNDYYYL
+140 DVAKIKDNDYHYL
-153 NIRGLK
+153 NIRSLK
-159 PGEAVLRVEGVDGTI
+159 PGEAVLRVEGIDGTI

-183 ADIMYSEMVQN
+183 ADIMYSEMIQN
-194 GEPSQRA
+194 GEPSQRS
-201 FVQKISFSE
+201 FVQKILFSE

-243 RRIYVTT
+243 RKIYMTT

-278 FLYNARTYGIIKN
+278 FLYNARTYGIVKN

-313 PGLNAKVTVY
+313 LGFNAKITVY
-323 LMSNAAVLVVGL
+323 LMSNVAVLVVGM
-335 MVSVFTLK
+335 MVSVFMLK
-343 AYRKYGDVFYRFAVC
+343 PYRKYGDVFYRFVVC

-387 FYISLLDFKEMKRS
+387 FYISLLDFKKMKRS
-401 RYVLLM
+401 RYILLM
-407 GLVFV
+407 VLVFL

-425 ISVSLLVFMWKRL
+425 ISVVLLVFMWKKL
-438 ANREKVCLGLVSLA
+438 ANREKICLGLVSLA

-484 LHQTVQQ
+484 IHQTVQQ
-491 FINIFNSGI
+491 FINIFNSGV
-500 DSSENILNLNILYL
+500 DSSENILNLNILHL
-514 IIFLIALIFLLRL
+514 IIFLIVLIFLIRL
-527 IIRIRSREGV
+527 VIRIRSREGV
-537 IILCLLGIVFGVPS
+537 IILCLLGIVFGIPS

-558 WNGGFELWSSSIGAI
+558 WNGDFELWSSSIGAI

-588 LVLMPY
+588 LVLIPY
-594 ITTKNSILRKT
+594 IITKNSILRKT

-630 VFKNYEM
+630 VFNSDEM
-637 ASDWSVYSKF
+637 ASDWSIYSKF
-647 YDSRKYLIPVEPFF
+647 YDSKKYLIPVEPYFI
-661 TSENEKIS
+661 SENEKIS
-669 YVGKPTESFL
+669 YIGKKSENFAIENF
-679 VKTYQGEKYFFDEL
+679 QGKKYFSNEL

-721 SFGKTRAVGYDQKGN
+721 NFGKTRVIGYNQKGE

-746 SEKGHVGF
+746 SEKAYVGF
-754 HNTGSKVEV
+754 HNTGLKVEV
-763 SRLEFITENN
+763 SRLEFVTENN
-773 SRTYVVPEIFIGEP
+773 NRTYVVPEIFIGEP

>member
-1 MQQKIIK
+1 
-8 AYIIAKIVIGESLN
+8 
-22 HKLGIGAKKMI
+22 MI
-33 TNKLKRSAEYY
+33 TKKLKRSTEYY
-44 SRNKIN
+44 SRDKVR
-50 LFLAI
+50 LFLTI

-65 SFVSIRNGADRE
+65 SFVSIKNGADRE
-77 AESKQYELDLVG
+77 VVSKQYELDLVG

-96 FQERIYLPK
+96 FQERIYIPK

-119 KNTGKIKIEITQGSR
+119 KNTGKIKIEITQGNKKS
-134 KNSEIV
+134 SEIV
-140 DVAKIKDNDYYYL
+140 DVAKIKDNDYHYL

-159 PGEAVLRVEGVDGTI
+159 PGEAVLRVEGIDGTI

-183 ADIMYSEMVQN
+183 ADIMYSEMIQN
-194 GEPSQRA
+194 GEPSQRS
-201 FVQKISFSE
+201 FVQKILFSE

-228 YIYFLSLLWDEERNS
+228 YIYFLSLLWDEKRNS
-243 RRIYVTT
+243 RKIYMTT
-250 VLLIYLVVASRAPV
+250 VLMIYLVVASRAPV

-278 FLYNARTYGIIKN
+278 FLYNARTYGIVKN

-313 PGLNAKVTVY
+313 LGFNAKITVY
-323 LMSNAAVLVVGL
+323 LMSNVAVFVVGM

-343 AYRKYGDVFYRFAVC
+343 AYRKYGDVFYRFVVC

-387 FYISLLDFKEMKRS
+387 FYISLLDFKKMKRS
-401 RYVLLM
+401 RYILLM
-407 GLVFV
+407 VLVFL

-425 ISVSLLVFMWKRL
+425 ISVVLLVFMWKKL
-438 ANREKVCLGLVSLA
+438 ANREKICLGLVSLA
-452 SVIQILYTYRNRKLW
+452 SVIQILYTYIHVKDW
-467 IKGDEPK
+467 KITDESVTWKIVGRGTVVNLRPTSQLK
-474 FSIIEAANVV
+474 ISEFMNTV

-491 FINIFNSGI
+491 FINIFNSGV
-500 DSSENILNLNILYL
+500 DSSENILNLNILHL
-514 IIFLIALIFLLRL
+514 IIFLIVLIFLIRL
-527 IIRIRSREGV
+527 VIRIRSREGV

-558 WNGGFELWSSSIGAI
+558 WNGDFELWSSSIGAI
-573 NIWHSILIKVSILSI
+573 NTWHSILIKVSVLSI
-588 LVLMPY
+588 LILLLY
-594 ITTKNSILRKT
+594 IIKTEKISNKNLILKKYMFSIV
-605 DINRYLSYILIA
+605 II

-624 PFKNNT
+624 PFKNEVIYRN
-630 VFKNYEM
+630 NEI
-637 ASDWSVYSKF
+637 ASDWSIYSKF
-647 YDSRKYLIPVEPFF
+647 YDSKKYLIPVEPYFI
-661 TSENEKIS
+661 SENEKIS
-669 YVGKPTESFL
+669 YIGKKSENFAIENF
-679 VKTYQGEKYFFDEL
+679 QGEKYFSNEL

-721 SFGKTRAVGYDQKGN
+721 NFGKTRVIGYNQKGE

-746 SEKGHVGF
+746 SEKAYVGF
-754 HNTGSKVEV
+754 HNTGLKVEV
-763 SRLEFITENN
+763 SRLEFVTEDNN
-773 SRTYVVPEIFIGEP
+773 RTYVMPEIFIGEP

>member
-1 MQQKIIK
+1 
-8 AYIIAKIVIGESLN
+8 
-22 HKLGIGAKKMI
+22 MI
-33 TNKLKRSAEYY
+33 TKKLKRSTEYY
-44 SRNKIN
+44 SRDKVR
-50 LFLAI
+50 LFLTI

-65 SFVSIRNGADRE
+65 SFVSIKNGADRE
-77 AESKQYELDLVG
+77 VVSKQYELDLVG

-96 FQERIYLPK
+96 FQERIYIPK

-119 KNTGKIKIEITQGSR
+119 KNTGKIKIEITQGNKKS
-134 KNSEIV
+134 SEIV
-140 DVAKIKDNDYYYL
+140 DVAKIKDNDYHYL

-159 PGEAVLRVEGVDGTI
+159 PGEAVLRVEGIDGTI

-183 ADIMYSEMVQN
+183 ADIMYSEMIQN
-194 GEPSQRA
+194 GELSQRS
-201 FVQKISFSE
+201 FVQKILFSE

-243 RRIYVTT
+243 RKIYMTT
-250 VLLIYLVVASRAPV
+250 VLLIYLVVASRAPF

-313 PGLNAKVTVY
+313 LGFNAKITVY
-323 LMSNAAVLVVGL
+323 LMSNVAVLVVGM
-335 MVSVFTLK
+335 MVSVFMLK
-343 AYRKYGDVFYRFAVC
+343 PYRKYGDVFYRFVVC

-370 IETHTF
+370 IETHMF
-376 ITMAYLNIVLL
+376 ITMAYLNIVPL

-401 RYVLLM
+401 RYILLM
-407 GLVFV
+407 VLVFL

-425 ISVSLLVFMWKRL
+425 ISVALLVFMWKKL
-438 ANREKVCLGLVSLA
+438 ANREKICLGLVSLA

-467 IKGDEPK
+467 INGDEPK
-474 FSIIEAANVV
+474 FNIIEAANVV
-484 LHQTVQQ
+484 IHQTVQQ

-514 IIFLIALIFLLRL
+514 IIFLIVLIFLIRL
-527 IIRIRSREGV
+527 VIRIRSRESV
-537 IILCLLGIVFGVPS
+537 IILCLLGIVFGIPS

-558 WNGGFELWSSSIGAI
+558 WNGDFELWNSSIGAI
-573 NIWHSILIKVSILSI
+573 NTWHSILIKVSILSI

-594 ITTKNSILRKT
+594 ITTKNSRLRKT

-624 PFKNNT
+624 PFKDNAI
-630 VFKNYEM
+630 FKNDEM
-637 ASDWSVYSKF
+637 ASDWSIYSKF
-647 YDSRKYLIPVEPFF
+647 YDLKKYLIPVEPYFI
-661 TSENEKIS
+661 SENEKIS
-669 YVGKPTESFL
+669 YIGKKSENFAIENF
-679 VKTYQGEKYFFDEL
+679 QGKKYFFDEL

-721 SFGKTRAVGYDQKGN
+721 NFGKTRVIGYNQKGE

-746 SEKGHVGF
+746 SEKAYVGF
-754 HNTGSKVEV
+754 HNTGLKVEV
-763 SRLEFITENN
+763 SRLEFVTEDNN
-773 SRTYVVPEIFIGEP
+773 RTYVMPEIFIGEP

>member
-1 MQQKIIK
+1 
-8 AYIIAKIVIGESLN
+8 
-22 HKLGIGAKKMI
+22 MI
-33 TNKLKRSAEYY
+33 TKKLKRSTEYY
-44 SRNKIN
+44 SRDKVR
-50 LFLAI
+50 LFLTI

-65 SFVSIRNGADRE
+65 SFVSIKNGAERE
-77 AESKQYELDLVG
+77 VVSKQYELDLVG

-96 FQERIYLPK
+96 FQERIYIPK

-119 KNTGKIKIEITQGSR
+119 KNTGKIKIEITQGNKKS
-134 KNSEIV
+134 SEIV
-140 DVAKIKDNDYYYL
+140 DVAKIKDNDYHYL

-159 PGEAVLRVEGVDGTI
+159 PGEAVLRVEGIDGTI

-183 ADIMYSEMVQN
+183 ADIMYSEMIQN
-194 GEPSQRA
+194 GEPSQRS
-201 FVQKISFSE
+201 FVQKILFSE

-243 RRIYVTT
+243 RKIYMTT

-313 PGLNAKVTVY
+313 LGFNAKITVY
-323 LMSNAAVLVVGL
+323 LMSNVAVLVVGM
-335 MVSVFTLK
+335 MVSVFMLK
-343 AYRKYGDVFYRFAVC
+343 PYRKYGDVFYRFVVC

-370 IETHTF
+370 IETHMF
-376 ITMAYLNIVLL
+376 ITMAYLNIVPL

-401 RYVLLM
+401 RYILLM
-407 GLVFV
+407 VLVFL

-425 ISVSLLVFMWKRL
+425 ISVALLVFMWKKL
-438 ANREKVCLGLVSLA
+438 ANREKICLGLVSLA

-467 IKGDEPK
+467 INGDEPK
-474 FSIIEAANVV
+474 FNIIEAANVV
-484 LHQTVQQ
+484 IHQTVQQ

-514 IIFLIALIFLLRL
+514 IIFLIVLIFLIRL
-527 IIRIRSREGV
+527 VIRIRSRESV
-537 IILCLLGIVFGVPS
+537 IILCLLGIVFGIPS

-558 WNGGFELWSSSIGAI
+558 WNGDFELWNSSIGAI
-573 NIWHSILIKVSILSI
+573 NTWHSILIKVSILSI

-594 ITTKNSILRKT
+594 ITTKNSRLRKT

-624 PFKNNT
+624 PFKDNAI
-630 VFKNYEM
+630 FKNDEM
-637 ASDWSVYSKF
+637 ASDWSIYSKF
-647 YDSRKYLIPVEPFF
+647 YDLKKYLIPVEPYFI
-661 TSENEKIS
+661 SENEKIS
-669 YVGKPTESFL
+669 YIGKKSENFAIENF
-679 VKTYQGEKYFFDEL
+679 QGKKYFFDEL
-693 ANTEAITGINLP
+693 ANTEAITGISLP

-721 SFGKTRAVGYDQKGN
+721 NFGKTRVIGYNQKGE

-746 SEKGHVGF
+746 SEKAYVGF
-754 HNTGSKVEV
+754 HNTGLKVEV
-763 SRLEFITENN
+763 SRLEFVTEDNN
-773 SRTYVVPEIFIGEP
+773 RTYVMPEIFIGEP

>member
-1 MQQKIIK
+1 
-8 AYIIAKIVIGESLN
+8 
-22 HKLGIGAKKMI
+22 MI
-33 TNKLKRSAEYY
+33 TKKLKRSTEYY
-44 SRNKIN
+44 SRDKVR
-50 LFLAI
+50 LFLTI

-65 SFVSIRNGADRE
+65 SFVSIKNGADRE
-77 AESKQYELDLVG
+77 VVSKQYELDLVG

-96 FQERIYLPK
+96 FQERIYIPK

-119 KNTGKIKIEITQGSR
+119 KNTGKIKIEITQGNR
-134 KNSEIV
+134 KSTEIV
-140 DVAKIKDNDYYYL
+140 DVVKIKDNDYHYL

-159 PGEAVLRVEGVDGTI
+159 PGEAVLRVEGIDGTI

-183 ADIMYSEMVQN
+183 ADIMYSEMIQN
-194 GEPSQRA
+194 GEPSQRS
-201 FVQKISFSE
+201 FVQKILFSE

-228 YIYFLSLLWDEERNS
+228 YIYLLSLLWDEERNS
-243 RRIYVTT
+243 RKIYMTT
-250 VLLIYLVVASRAPV
+250 VLLIYLVIASRAPF

-278 FLYNARTYGIIKN
+278 FLYNARTYGIVKN

-313 PGLNAKVTVY
+313 LGFNAKITVY
-323 LMSNAAVLVVGL
+323 LMSNVAVLVVGM
-335 MVSVFTLK
+335 MVSVFMLK
-343 AYRKYGDVFYRFAVC
+343 PYRKYGDVFYRFVVC

-370 IETHTF
+370 IETHMF
-376 ITMAYLNIVLL
+376 ITMAYLNIVPL

-401 RYVLLM
+401 RYILLM
-407 GLVFV
+407 VLVFL

-425 ISVSLLVFMWKRL
+425 ISVALLVFMWKKL
-438 ANREKVCLGLVSLA
+438 ANREKICLGLVSLA
-452 SVIQILYTYRNRKLW
+452 SVIQILYTYIHVKDW
-467 IKGDEPK
+467 KITDESVTWKIVGRGTVVNLRPTSQLK
-474 FSIIEAANVV
+474 ISEFINTV
-484 LHQTVQQ
+484 LHQIVQQ
-491 FINIFNSGI
+491 FINIFNSGA

-514 IIFLIALIFLLRL
+514 IIFLIVLIFLIRL
-527 IIRIRSREGV
+527 VIRIRSRESV
-537 IILCLLGIVFGVPS
+537 IILCLLGIVFGIPS

-558 WNGGFELWSSSIGAI
+558 WNGDFELWSSSIGAI
-573 NIWHSILIKVSILSI
+573 NTWHSILIKVSILSI

-594 ITTKNSILRKT
+594 ITTKNSRLRKT

-624 PFKNNT
+624 PFKDNAI
-630 VFKNYEM
+630 FKNDEM
-637 ASDWSVYSKF
+637 ASDWSIYSKF
-647 YDSRKYLIPVEPFF
+647 YDLKKYLIPVEPYFI
-661 TSENEKIS
+661 SENEKIS
-669 YVGKPTESFL
+669 YIGKKSENFAIENF
-679 VKTYQGEKYFFDEL
+679 QGKKYFFDEL

-721 SFGKTRAVGYDQKGN
+721 NFGKTRVIGYNQKGE

-746 SEKGHVGF
+746 SEKAYVGF
-754 HNTGSKVEV
+754 HNTGLKVEV
-763 SRLEFITENN
+763 SRLEFVTEDNN
-773 SRTYVVPEIFIGEP
+773 RTYVMPEIFIGEP

>member
-1 MQQKIIK
+1 
-8 AYIIAKIVIGESLN
+8 
-22 HKLGIGAKKMI
+22 MI
-33 TNKLKRSAEYY
+33 TKKLKRSTEYY
-44 SRNKIN
+44 SRDKVR
-50 LFLAI
+50 LFLTI

-65 SFVSIRNGADRE
+65 SFVSIKNAADRE
-77 AESKQYELDLVG
+77 VVSKQYELDLVG

-96 FQERIYLPK
+96 FQERIYIPK

-119 KNTGKIKIEITQGSR
+119 KNTGKIKIEITQGNR
-134 KNSEIV
+134 KSTEIV
-140 DVAKIKDNDYYYL
+140 DVAKIKDNDYRYL

-159 PGEAVLRVEGVDGTI
+159 PGEAVLRVEGIDGTI

-183 ADIMYSEMVQN
+183 ADIMYSEMIQN
-194 GEPSQRA
+194 GEPSQRS
-201 FVQKISFSE
+201 FVQKILFSE

-243 RRIYVTT
+243 RKIYMTT
-250 VLLIYLVVASRAPV
+250 VLMIYLVVASRAPF

-313 PGLNAKVTVY
+313 LGFNAKITVY
-323 LMSNAAVLVVGL
+323 LMSNVAVLVVGM

-343 AYRKYGDVFYRFAVC
+343 AYRKYGDVFYRFVVC

-370 IETHTF
+370 IETYTF

-387 FYISLLDFKEMKRS
+387 FYISLLDFKKMKRS
-401 RYVLLM
+401 RYILLM
-407 GLVFV
+407 VLVFL

-425 ISVSLLVFMWKRL
+425 ISVVLLVFMWKKL
-438 ANREKVCLGLVSLA
+438 ANREKICLGLVSLA

-467 IKGDEPK
+467 INGDEPK
-474 FSIIEAANVV
+474 FNIIEAANVV
-484 LHQTVQQ
+484 IHQTVQQ

-500 DSSENILNLNILYL
+500 GSSENILNLNILYL
-514 IIFLIALIFLLRL
+514 IIFLIVLIFLIRL
-527 IIRIRSREGV
+527 VIRIRSRESV
-537 IILCLLGIVFGVPS
+537 IILCLLGIVFGIPS

-558 WNGGFELWSSSIGAI
+558 WNGDFELWNSSIGAI
-573 NIWHSILIKVSILSI
+573 NTWHSILIKVSMLSI

-594 ITTKNSILRKT
+594 ITTKNSRLRKT

-624 PFKNNT
+624 PFKDNAI
-630 VFKNYEM
+630 FKNDEM
-637 ASDWSVYSKF
+637 ASDWSIYSKF
-647 YDSRKYLIPVEPFF
+647 YDLKKYLIPVEPYFI
-661 TSENEKIS
+661 SENEKIS
-669 YVGKPTESFL
+669 YIGKKSENFAIENF
-679 VKTYQGEKYFFDEL
+679 QGKKYFFDEL

-721 SFGKTRAVGYDQKGN
+721 NFGKTRVIGYNQKGE

-746 SEKGHVGF
+746 SEKAYVGF
-754 HNTGSKVEV
+754 HNTGLKVEV
-763 SRLEFITENN
+763 SRLEFVTEDNN
-773 SRTYVVPEIFIGEP
+773 RTYVMPEIFIGES

>member
-1 MQQKIIK
+1 
-8 AYIIAKIVIGESLN
+8 
-22 HKLGIGAKKMI
+22 MI
-33 TNKLKRSAEYY
+33 TKKLKRSTEYY
-44 SRNKIN
+44 SRDKVR
-50 LFLAI
+50 LFLTI

-65 SFVSIRNGADRE
+65 SFVSIKNGADRE
-77 AESKQYELDLVG
+77 IVSKQYELDLVG

-96 FQERIYLPK
+96 FQERIYIPK

-119 KNTGKIKIEITQGSR
+119 KNTGKIKIEITQGNR
-134 KNSEIV
+134 KSTEIV
-140 DVAKIKDNDYYYL
+140 DVAKIKDNDYRYL

-159 PGEAVLRVEGVDGTI
+159 PGEAVLRVEGIDGTI

-183 ADIMYSEMVQN
+183 ADIMYSEMIQN
-194 GEPSQRA
+194 GEPSQRS
-201 FVQKISFSE
+201 FVQKILFSE

-243 RRIYVTT
+243 RKIYMTT
-250 VLLIYLVVASRAPV
+250 VLMIYLVVASRAPF

-313 PGLNAKVTVY
+313 LGFNAKITVY
-323 LMSNAAVLVVGL
+323 LMSNVAVLVVGM

-343 AYRKYGDVFYRFAVC
+343 AYRKYGDVFYRFVVC

-370 IETHTF
+370 IETHMF
-376 ITMAYLNIVLL
+376 ITMAYLNIVPL

-401 RYVLLM
+401 RYILLM
-407 GLVFV
+407 VLVFL

-425 ISVSLLVFMWKRL
+425 ISVALLVFMWKKL
-438 ANREKVCLGLVSLA
+438 ANREKICLGLVSLA

-467 IKGDEPK
+467 INGDEPK
-474 FSIIEAANVV
+474 FNIIEAANVV
-484 LHQTVQQ
+484 IHQTVQQ

-514 IIFLIALIFLLRL
+514 IIFLIVLIFLIRL
-527 IIRIRSREGV
+527 VIRIRSRESV
-537 IILCLLGIVFGVPS
+537 IILCLLGIVFGIPS

-558 WNGGFELWSSSIGAI
+558 WNGDFELWSSSIGAI
-573 NIWHSILIKVSILSI
+573 NTWHSILIKVSVLSI
-588 LVLMPY
+588 LILLLY
-594 ITTKNSILRKT
+594 IIKTEKISNKNLILKKYMFSIV
-605 DINRYLSYILIA
+605 II

-624 PFKNNT
+624 PFKNEVIYRN
-630 VFKNYEM
+630 NEI
-637 ASDWSVYSKF
+637 ASDWSIYSKF
-647 YDSRKYLIPVEPFF
+647 YDSKKYLIPVEPFF

-669 YVGKPTESFL
+669 YVGKPMESFL
-679 VKTYQGEKYFFDEL
+679 VKTYQGEKYFFNEL

-721 SFGKTRAVGYDQKGN
+721 NFGKTRVIGYNQKGE

-746 SEKGHVGF
+746 SEKAYVGF
-754 HNTGSKVEV
+754 HNTGLKVEV
-763 SRLEFITENN
+763 SRLEFVTEDNN
-773 SRTYVVPEIFIGEP
+773 RTYVMPEIFIGES

>member
-1 MQQKIIK
+1 
-8 AYIIAKIVIGESLN
+8 
-22 HKLGIGAKKMI
+22 MI
-33 TNKLKRSAEYY
+33 TKKLKRSTEYY
-44 SRNKIN
+44 SRDKVR
-50 LFLAI
+50 LFLTI

-65 SFVSIRNGADRE
+65 SFVSIKNGADRE
-77 AESKQYELDLVG
+77 VVSKQYELDLVG

-96 FQERIYLPK
+96 FQERIYIPK

-119 KNTGKIKIEITQGSR
+119 KNTGKIKIEITQGNR
-134 KNSEIV
+134 KSTEIV
-140 DVAKIKDNDYYYL
+140 DVVKIKDNDYHYL

-159 PGEAVLRVEGVDGTI
+159 PGEAVLRVEGIDGTI

-183 ADIMYSEMVQN
+183 ADIMYSEMIQN
-194 GEPSQRA
+194 GEPSQRS
-201 FVQKISFSE
+201 FVQKILFSE

-243 RRIYVTT
+243 RKIYMTT
-250 VLLIYLVVASRAPV
+250 VLLIYLVIASRAPF

-278 FLYNARTYGIIKN
+278 FLYNARTYGIVKN

-313 PGLNAKVTVY
+313 LGFNAKITVY
-323 LMSNAAVLVVGL
+323 LMSNVAVLVVGM
-335 MVSVFTLK
+335 MVSVFMLK
-343 AYRKYGDVFYRFAVC
+343 PYRKYGDVFYRFVVC

-370 IETHTF
+370 IETHMF

-387 FYISLLDFKEMKRS
+387 FYISLLDFKKMKRS
-401 RYVLLM
+401 RYILLM
-407 GLVFV
+407 VLVFL

-425 ISVSLLVFMWKRL
+425 ISVVLLVFMWKKL
-438 ANREKVCLGLVSLA
+438 ANREKICLGLVSLA

-467 IKGDEPK
+467 INGDEPK
-474 FSIIEAANVV
+474 FNIIEAANVV
-484 LHQTVQQ
+484 IHQTVQQ

-514 IIFLIALIFLLRL
+514 IIFLIVLIFLIRL
-527 IIRIRSREGV
+527 VIRIRSRESV
-537 IILCLLGIVFGVPS
+537 IILCLLGIVFGIPS

-558 WNGGFELWSSSIGAI
+558 WNGDFELWNSSIGAI
-573 NIWHSILIKVSILSI
+573 NTWHSILIKVSILSI

-594 ITTKNSILRKT
+594 ITTKNSRLRKT

-624 PFKNNT
+624 PFKDNAI
-630 VFKNYEM
+630 FKNDEM
-637 ASDWSVYSKF
+637 ASDWSIYSKF
-647 YDSRKYLIPVEPFF
+647 YDLKKYLIPVEPYFI
-661 TSENEKIS
+661 SENEKIS
-669 YVGKPTESFL
+669 YIGKKSENFAIENF
-679 VKTYQGEKYFFDEL
+679 QGKKYFFDEL

-721 SFGKTRAVGYDQKGN
+721 NFGKTRVIGYNQKGE

-746 SEKGHVGF
+746 SEKAYVGF
-754 HNTGSKVEV
+754 HNTGLKVEV
-763 SRLEFITENN
+763 SRLEFVTEDNN
-773 SRTYVVPEIFIGEP
+773 RTYVMPEIFIGEP